1 MGLVQKKQKDSG
13 EQVTKD
19 EQVNPEQVQKVKKEK
34 VGKSKIT
41 GNGKKLLKLD
51 RSKLKLGWIKTDWV
65 KKQFKNRD
73 WKNLGG
79 ASFKQIR
86 KANPVKSVGVKLFL
100 IFFAG
105 IMIFVVSLG
114 LLSYSK
120 AKGTIEK
127 NASRANQETIDQTKQ
142 KMDIILE
149 RFVDTS
155 TQIFFDPEMQSL
167 LQKMSDKNL
176 TAYDTFV
183 NSSSINKQLS
193 NVAFTNKSMEA
204 IYLVPTDETKS
215 VMGTGNNS
223 SSMGG
228 IRQEAWYTEL
238 IESGGYLWLP
248 TEVKEDGSTPT
259 FKIARSMKNL
269 QGTTQSYVLVIE
281 LKLEVLEEQLKSLD
295 LGPGAVLQLIAP
307 DNKVVASSIS
317 DGTGQDTDL
326 AFVKELTE
334 PAGSTNTKYLVDGKS
349 TEMLAVYSTMDTSN
363 WKLVGMIPTSVL
375 VQDAKGILTLT
386 LWMALVDAGI
396 AVLIGVWMVRMFAR
410 PLGKL
415 KDLMQEGAKGN
426 LKVRTP
432 YSSQDEI
439 GQLST
444 AFNLMMEQITKLV
457 EQTNR
462 SAQEVLDTAS
472 ELSSASKKTAVSASE
487 IAVATE
493 EIAGGAGSLATEAER
508 GNELT
513 DNISRQM
520 QSVIATN
527 EQMGDSARHVEKSSQ
542 TGTQHLNQLMTKTQ
556 KTEEMIGALVNKVD
570 SLKESTSSVLKVL
583 EVLQN
588 ITKQT
593 NILSLN
599 ATIEAARAGAA
610 GRGFMVVADEVRQL
624 AAQSR
629 QSIEMVGE
637 ITDKIMTEMNET
649 VDALSEA
656 YPLFKEQMDAV
667 KDTNVIFASVQ
678 EQMGAFVE
686 RLGMVTGSIGELN
699 QSQATLS
706 EAMSNV
712 SAVAEE
718 SSATS
723 QEVASLSSEQQNI
736 SNQLVNLSGKL
747 ENVST
752 ELKETLSRFTV

>member
-1 MGLVQKKQKDSG
+1 MGGTTLT
-13 EQVTKD
+13 QV
-19 EQVNPEQVQKVKKEK
+19 
-34 VGKSKIT
+34 
-41 GNGKKLLKLD
+41 
-51 RSKLKLGWIKTDWV
+51 
-65 KKQFKNRD
+65 
-73 WKNLGG
+73 
-79 ASFKQIR
+79 R

-105 IMIFVVSLG
+105 IMIFVISLG

-120 AKGTIEK
+120 AKNTIEE
-127 NASRANQETIDQTKQ
+127 NASRANQETIDQTKE

-167 LQKMSDKNL
+167 LQNMSNKDL
-176 TAYDTFV
+176 TAYDMFI

-204 IYLVPTDETKS
+204 IYLVPTDENKS
-215 VMGTGNNS
+215 TMGTGS
-223 SSMGG
+223 SSASMGD
-228 IRQEAWYTEL
+228 IRSEAWYDE
-238 IESGGYLWLP
+238 IVQSGGYRWLP
-248 TEVKEDGSTPT
+248 TEIKEDGSAPT
-259 FKIARSMKNL
+259 FRIARSMKNL
-269 QGTTQSYVLVIE
+269 QGTNQSYVLVIE
-281 LKLEVLEEQLKSLD
+281 LKLEVLEEQLKSLN
-295 LGPGAVLQLIAP
+295 LGEGAVIQLIAP
-307 DNKVVASSIS
+307 DKKVVASTIA
-317 DGTGQDTDL
+317 DRTGKETEL
-326 AFVKELTE
+326 AFYGDLTE
-334 PAGSTNTKYLVDGKS
+334 QTGSTNAEYAVDGES
-349 TEMLAVYSTMDTSN
+349 TDMLVVYSTMETSD
-363 WKLVGMIPTSVL
+363 WKLIGMVPTSML
-375 VQDAKGILTLT
+375 VKDAKGILTLT
-386 LWMALVDAGI
+386 LWMALVDAAI
-396 AVLIGVWMVRMFAR
+396 AVLIGVWMVRMIAR
-410 PLGKL
+410 PLGRL

-432 YSSQDEI
+432 FTSKDEI
-439 GQLST
+439 GQLSA

-472 ELSSASKKTAVSASE
+472 ELSNASKKTAISASE

-493 EIAGGAGSLATEAER
+493 EIAGGASSLATEAER

-520 QSVIATN
+520 QSVVAAN
-527 EQMGDSARHVEKSSQ
+527 EEMGQSARHVEQSSE

-583 EVLQN
+583 DVLQN

-610 GRGFMVVADEVRQL
+610 GRGFMVVAGEVRQL
-624 AAQSR
+624 AEQSR
-629 QSIEMVGE
+629 QSIDMVGE
-637 ITDKIMTEMNET
+637 ITDKIMHEMNET
-649 VDALSEA
+649 VAALSNVN
-656 YPLFKEQMDAV
+656 PLFREQMDAV

-678 EQMGAFVE
+678 QQMGAFVE
-686 RLGMVTGSIGELN
+686 KLGMVTDSIGDLSK
-699 QSQATLS
+699 SQGTLS

-723 QEVASLSSEQQNI
+723 EEVASLSSEQQNI
-736 SNQLVNLSGKL
+736 SNQLVNLSDKL

-752 ELKETLSRFTV
+752 ELKNTLSRFTV

>member
-1 MGLVQKKQKDSG
+1 MVQKKDKDSG
-13 EQVTKD
+13 ERKTQ
-19 EQVNPEQVQKVKKEK
+19 PEQEKSSKTQKVKKEK
-34 VGKSKIT
+34 VFKTKKEGVNNKTFKFGFSKI
-41 GNGKKLLKLD
+41 KLNW
-51 RSKLKLGWIKTDWV
+51 SKMGGV
-65 KKQFKNRD
+65 KEQLKNRD
-73 WKNLGG
+73 WKGLG
-79 ASFKQIR
+79 SNTFRQIK

-100 IFFAG
+100 VFFAA
-105 IMIFVVSLG
+105 IMVVVISLG

-120 AKGTIEK
+120 AKNTIEA

-142 KMDIILE
+142 KLDIILE

-155 TQIFFDPEMQSL
+155 TQVFFDPEMQSL
-167 LQKMSDKNL
+167 LQKISDPNL
-176 TAYDTFV
+176 TAYDTFI

-193 NVAFTNKSMEA
+193 NIAFTNKSMEA
-204 IYLVPTDETKS
+204 IYLVPTDESKS
-215 VMGTGNNS
+215 VMGTGS
-223 SSMGG
+223 STSTMGG
-228 IRQEAWYTEL
+228 IRQETWYKEL
-238 IESGGYLWLP
+238 ISQAGYRWLP
-248 TEVKEDGSTPT
+248 TEVNNDGTTPT

-269 QGTTQSYVLVIE
+269 QGTTQSYVLIIE

-307 DNKVVASSIS
+307 DNRVVASSIP
-317 DGTGQDTDL
+317 DRTGKETDL
-326 AFVKELTE
+326 AFVKDIKEA
-334 PAGSTNTKYLVDGKS
+334 AGSTTTEYDVDGKS
-349 TEMLAVYSTMDTSN
+349 TNMLAVYSTLEISG
-363 WKLVGMIPTSVL
+363 WKLIGMIPTSML
-375 VQDAKGILTLT
+375 VKDAQGILTMT
-386 LWMALVDAGI
+386 LWMALAFAAL
-396 AVLIGVWMVRMFAR
+396 AVVIGVWMVRMIAR

-432 YSSQDEI
+432 FSSQDEI
-439 GQLST
+439 GQLSA
-444 AFNLMMEQITKLV
+444 AFNTMMEQITRLV

-462 SAQEVLDTAS
+462 SAQEVLDTAT
-472 ELSSASKKTAVSASE
+472 ELSNASKKTAVSASE

-520 QSVIATN
+520 ESVIAAN
-527 EQMGDSARHVEKSSQ
+527 EEMGDSARHVEKSSQ
-542 TGTQHLNQLMTKTQ
+542 TGTKHLNQLMTKTQ
-556 KTEEMIGALVNKVD
+556 KTEEMIGALVSKVD

-583 EVLQN
+583 DVMQN

-599 ATIEAARAGAA
+599 ATIEAARAGTA

-629 QSIEMVGE
+629 QSIDMVGE
-637 ITDKIMTEMNET
+637 ITDKIMAEMNET
-649 VDALSEA
+649 VQALSDA

-667 KDTNVIFASVQ
+667 KDTNVIFASV
-678 EQMGAFVE
+678 EKQMGTFVE
-686 RLGMVTGSIGELN
+686 RLGMVTGSIGELSK
-699 QSQATLS
+699 SQATLS

-723 QEVASLSSEQQNI
+723 EEVASLSSEQQNI
-736 SNQLVNLSGKL
+736 SNQLVSLSGKL
-747 ENVST
+747 ENVSS

>member
-13 EQVTKD
+13 EELTK
-19 EQVNPEQVQKVKKEK
+19 PEKVKPEKVQKVRKEK
-34 VGKSKIT
+34 GVRSKT
-41 GNGKKLLKLD
+41 GDAPSQKPFKLD
-51 RSKLKLGWIKTDWV
+51 GSKLKSGWNKTKTQL
-65 KKQFKNRD
+65 KKQN
-73 WKNLGG
+73 WKNVGG
-79 ASFKQIR
+79 TTFTQIK

-114 LLSYSK
+114 LLSYAK
-120 AKGTIEK
+120 AKDTIEK
-127 NASRANQETIDQTKQ
+127 NASRSNQETIEQTKQ

-176 TAYDTFV
+176 SAYDTFV

-193 NVAFTNKSMEA
+193 NIAFTNKSMEA

-215 VMGTGNNS
+215 IMGTGSNS
-223 SSMGG
+223 SAMGD
-228 IRQEAWYTEL
+228 IRKEAWYDEL
-238 IESGGYLWLP
+238 VQTGGYRWLP
-248 TEVKEDGSTPT
+248 TEAKADGSTPT
-259 FKIARSMKNL
+259 FRITRSMKNL
-269 QGTTQSYVLVIE
+269 QGTTQSYVLIIE
-281 LKLEVLEEQLKSLD
+281 LKLEVLEQQLKSLD
-295 LGPGAVLQLIAP
+295 LGEGSVLQLIAP
-307 DNKVVASSIS
+307 DNKVVASTIA
-317 DGTGQDTDL
+317 DRTGKDTDL
-326 AFVKELTE
+326 TFVKDLKEKS
-334 PAGSTNTKYLVDGKS
+334 GSTNTEYTVDGNS
-349 TEMLAVYSTMDTSN
+349 TNMLASYSTMDSSDWKLIGMVPTSN
-363 WKLVGMIPTSVL
+363 LVK
-375 VQDAKGILTLT
+375 DAKGILTLT
-386 LWMALVDAGI
+386 LWMALVDAAI
-396 AVLIGVWMVRMFAR
+396 AILIGIWMVRMIAR
-410 PLGKL
+410 PMGKL

-439 GQLST
+439 GQLSA

-472 ELSSASKKTAVSASE
+472 ELSNASKKTAVSASE

-493 EIAGGAGSLATEAER
+493 EIAGGASSLATEAER

-520 QSVIATN
+520 ESVVAAN

-583 EVLQN
+583 DVMQN

-599 ATIEAARAGAA
+599 ATIEAARAGTA
-610 GRGFMVVADEVRQL
+610 GRGFMVVANEVRQL
-624 AAQSR
+624 AEQSR
-629 QSIEMVGE
+629 QSIDMVGD

-649 VDALSEA
+649 VDQLSAA

-678 EQMGAFVE
+678 QQMGAFVE
-686 RLGMVTGSIGELN
+686 SLSMVTGSIGDLS
-699 QSQATLS
+699 QSQGTLS

-712 SAVAEE
+712 SAVAEQ

-736 SNQLVNLSGKL
+736 SNQLVNLSAKL

-752 ELKETLSRFTV
+752 ELKDTLSRFTV

>member
-1 MGLVQKKQKDSG
+1 MVQKKQKDSG
-13 EQVTKD
+13 E
-19 EQVNPEQVQKVKKEK
+19 KVKKPVKEK
-34 VGKSKIT
+34 KPREQKFKKLSFFKSKT
-41 GNGKKLLKLD
+41 EKPSNKKPFKLD
-51 RSKLKLGWIKTDWV
+51 W
-65 KKQFKNRD
+65 KKIQWNKM
-73 WKNLGG
+73 GG
-79 ASFKQIR
+79 TTLTQVR

-105 IMIFVVSLG
+105 IMIFVISLG

-120 AKGTIEK
+120 AKNTIEE
-127 NASRANQETIDQTKQ
+127 NASRANQETIDQTKE

-167 LQKMSDKNL
+167 LQNMSNKDL
-176 TAYDTFV
+176 TAYDMFI

-204 IYLVPTDETKS
+204 IYLVPTDDTKS
-215 VMGTGNNS
+215 TMGTGS
-223 SSMGG
+223 SSASMGD
-228 IRQEAWYTEL
+228 IRSEAWYDE
-238 IESGGYLWLP
+238 IVQSGGYRWLP
-248 TEVKEDGSTPT
+248 TEIKEDGSAPT
-259 FKIARSMKNL
+259 FRIARSMKNL
-269 QGTTQSYVLVIE
+269 QGTNQSYVLVIE
-281 LKLEVLEEQLKSLD
+281 LKLEVLEEQLKSLN
-295 LGPGAVLQLIAP
+295 LGEGAVIQLIAP
-307 DNKVVASSIS
+307 DKKVVASTIA
-317 DGTGQDTDL
+317 DRTGKETEL
-326 AFVKELTE
+326 AFYGELTE
-334 PAGSTNTKYLVDGKS
+334 QTGSTNAEYAVDGKS
-349 TEMLAVYSTMDTSN
+349 TDMLVVYSTMETSD
-363 WKLVGMIPTSVL
+363 WKLIGMVPTSML
-375 VQDAKGILTLT
+375 VKDAKGILTLT
-386 LWMALVDAGI
+386 LWMALVDAAI
-396 AVLIGVWMVRMFAR
+396 AVLIGVWMVRMIAR

-432 YSSQDEI
+432 FTSKDEI
-439 GQLST
+439 GQLSA

-472 ELSSASKKTAVSASE
+472 ELSNASKKTAISASE

-493 EIAGGAGSLATEAER
+493 EIAGGASSLATEAER

-520 QSVIATN
+520 QSVVAAN
-527 EQMGDSARHVEKSSQ
+527 EEMGQSARHVEQSSE

-583 EVLQN
+583 DVLQN

-610 GRGFMVVADEVRQL
+610 GRGFMVVAGEVRQL
-624 AAQSR
+624 AEQSR
-629 QSIEMVGE
+629 QSIDMVGE
-637 ITDKIMTEMNET
+637 ITDKIMHEMNET
-649 VDALSEA
+649 VAALSNVN
-656 YPLFKEQMDAV
+656 PLFREQMDAV

-686 RLGMVTGSIGELN
+686 KLGMVTDSIGDLSK
-699 QSQATLS
+699 SQGTLS

-723 QEVASLSSEQQNI
+723 EEVASLSSEQQNI
-736 SNQLVNLSGKL
+736 SNQLVNLSDKL

-752 ELKETLSRFTV
+752 ELKNTLSRFTV

>member
-1 MGLVQKKQKDSG
+1 MNSG
-13 EQVTKD
+13 
-19 EQVNPEQVQKVKKEK
+19 
-34 VGKSKIT
+34 
-41 GNGKKLLKLD
+41 
-51 RSKLKLGWIKTDWV
+51 KLKSGWNKTKNQLKNQNWKDVGGTTFTQIK
-65 KKQFKNRD
+65 
-73 WKNLGG
+73 
-79 ASFKQIR
+79 

-100 IFFAG
+100 VFFVG
-105 IMIFVVSLG
+105 IMFFVIGLG
-114 LLSYSK
+114 LLSYAK
-120 AKGTIEK
+120 AKDTIEK
-127 NASRANQETIDQTKQ
+127 NASRSNQETIEQTKQ

-176 TAYDTFV
+176 SAYDTFV

-193 NVAFTNKSMEA
+193 NIAFTNKSMEA
-204 IYLVPTDETKS
+204 IYLVPTDETRS
-215 VMGTGNNS
+215 TMGTGNSS
-223 SSMGG
+223 SSMGD
-228 IRQEAWYTEL
+228 IRNESWYDEL
-238 IESGGYLWLP
+238 VQAGGYRWLP
-248 TEVKEDGSTPT
+248 TEVKEDGSTST
-259 FKIARSMKNL
+259 FRIARSMKNL
-269 QGTTQSYVLVIE
+269 QGTTQSYVLIIE
-281 LKLEVLEEQLKSLD
+281 LKLEVLEQQLKSLD
-295 LGPGAVLQLIAP
+295 LGEGAVLQLIAP
-307 DNKVVASSIS
+307 DNKVVASTIA
-317 DGTGQDTDL
+317 DRTGKDTDL
-326 AFVKELTE
+326 AFIKELKE
-334 PAGSTNTKYLVDGKS
+334 KSGSTNTEYTVDGNS
-349 TEMLAVYSTMDTSN
+349 TNMLASYSTMDTSD
-363 WKLVGMIPTSVL
+363 WKLIGMVPTSIL
-375 VQDAKGILTLT
+375 VKDAKGILTLT
-386 LWMALVDAGI
+386 LWMALIDAVI
-396 AVLIGVWMVRMFAR
+396 AILIGIWMVRMIAR
-410 PLGKL
+410 PMGKL

-439 GQLST
+439 GQLSA

-493 EIAGGAGSLATEAER
+493 EIAGGASSLATEAER

-520 QSVIATN
+520 ESVVAAN

-583 EVLQN
+583 DVMQN

-599 ATIEAARAGAA
+599 ATIEAARAGTA
-610 GRGFMVVADEVRQL
+610 GRGFMVVANEVRQL
-624 AAQSR
+624 AEQSR
-629 QSIEMVGE
+629 QSIDMVGD

-649 VDALSEA
+649 VDQLSAA

-678 EQMGAFVE
+678 QQMGAFVE
-686 RLGMVTGSIGELN
+686 SLSMVTGSIGDLN
-699 QSQATLS
+699 QSQGTLS

-712 SAVAEE
+712 SAVAEQ

-736 SNQLVNLSGKL
+736 SNQLVNLSAKL

-752 ELKETLSRFTV
+752 ELKDTLSRFTV

>member
-13 EQVTKD
+13 E
-19 EQVNPEQVQKVKKEK
+19 KVKKTVKEK
-34 VGKSKIT
+34 KPKDQKF
-41 GNGKKLLKLD
+41 KKLSFLKGKTEKPSNKKPFKLD
-51 RSKLKLGWIKTDWV
+51 W
-65 KKQFKNRD
+65 KKIQWNKM
-73 WKNLGG
+73 GG
-79 ASFKQIR
+79 STLTQVR

-105 IMIFVVSLG
+105 IMIFVISLG

-120 AKGTIEK
+120 AKNTIEE
-127 NASRANQETIDQTKQ
+127 NASRANQETIDQTKE

-167 LQKMSDKNL
+167 LQNMSNANL
-176 TAYDTFV
+176 TAYDTFI

-215 VMGTGNNS
+215 TMGTGSSS
-223 SSMGG
+223 SSMGD
-228 IRQEAWYTEL
+228 IRSEAWYDEL
-238 IESGGYLWLP
+238 VQSGGYRWLP
-248 TEVKEDGSTPT
+248 TEIKEDGSAPT
-259 FKIARSMKNL
+259 FRIARSMKNL
-269 QGTTQSYVLVIE
+269 QGTNQSYVLVIE
-281 LKLEVLEEQLKSLD
+281 LKLEVLEEQLKSLN
-295 LGPGAVLQLIAP
+295 LGEGAVLQLIAP
-307 DNKVVASSIS
+307 DKKVVASTIP
-317 DGTGQDTDL
+317 DRTGKETEL
-326 AFVKELTE
+326 AFYGDLTE
-334 PAGSTNTKYLVDGKS
+334 QTGSTNAEYTVDGKS
-349 TEMLAVYSTMDTSN
+349 TDMLVVYSTMESSD
-363 WKLVGMIPTSVL
+363 WKLIGMVPTSML

-386 LWMALVDAGI
+386 LWMALIDAAI
-396 AVLIGVWMVRMFAR
+396 AVLIGVWMVRMIAR
-410 PLGKL
+410 PLGRL

-432 YSSQDEI
+432 FTSKDEI
-439 GQLST
+439 GQLSA

-472 ELSSASKKTAVSASE
+472 ELSNASKKTAVSASE

-493 EIAGGAGSLATEAER
+493 EIAGGASSLASEAER

-520 QSVIATN
+520 ESVVAAN
-527 EQMGDSARHVEKSSQ
+527 EQMGQSARHVERASE

-583 EVLQN
+583 DVLQN

-610 GRGFMVVADEVRQL
+610 GRGFMVVAGEVRQL
-624 AAQSR
+624 AEQSR
-629 QSIEMVGE
+629 QSIDMVGD
-637 ITDKIMTEMNET
+637 ITDKIMHEMNET
-649 VDALSEA
+649 VTALSNVN
-656 YPLFKEQMDAV
+656 PLFREQMDAV

-678 EQMGAFVE
+678 QQMGAFVE
-686 RLGMVTGSIGELN
+686 KLDMVTDSIGDLN
-699 QSQATLS
+699 KSQGTLS

-723 QEVASLSSEQQNI
+723 EEVASLSSEQQNI
-736 SNQLVNLSGKL
+736 SNQLVNLSDKL

-752 ELKETLSRFTV
+752 ELKNTLSRFTV

>member
-1 MGLVQKKQKDSG
+1 MGSG
-13 EQVTKD
+13 
-19 EQVNPEQVQKVKKEK
+19 
-34 VGKSKIT
+34 
-41 GNGKKLLKLD
+41 
-51 RSKLKLGWIKTDWV
+51 KLKSGWNKTKNQLKNQNWKDVGGTTFTQIK
-65 KKQFKNRD
+65 
-73 WKNLGG
+73 
-79 ASFKQIR
+79 

-100 IFFAG
+100 VFFVG
-105 IMIFVVSLG
+105 IMFFVIGLG
-114 LLSYSK
+114 LLSYAK
-120 AKGTIEK
+120 AKDTIEK
-127 NASRANQETIDQTKQ
+127 NASRSNQETIEQTKQ

-176 TAYDTFV
+176 SAYDTFV

-193 NVAFTNKSMEA
+193 NIAFTNKSMEA
-204 IYLVPTDETKS
+204 IYLVPTDETRS
-215 VMGTGNNS
+215 TMGTGNSS
-223 SSMGG
+223 SSMGD
-228 IRQEAWYTEL
+228 IRNESWYDEL
-238 IESGGYLWLP
+238 VQAGGYRWLP

-259 FKIARSMKNL
+259 FRIARSMKNL
-269 QGTTQSYVLVIE
+269 QGTTQSYVLIIE
-281 LKLEVLEEQLKSLD
+281 LKLEVLEQQLKSLD
-295 LGPGAVLQLIAP
+295 LGEGAVLQLIAP
-307 DNKVVASSIS
+307 DNKVVASTIA
-317 DGTGQDTDL
+317 DRTGKDTDL
-326 AFVKELTE
+326 AFIKDLKEKS
-334 PAGSTNTKYLVDGKS
+334 GSTNTEYTMDGNS
-349 TEMLAVYSTMDTSN
+349 TNMLASYSTMDTSD
-363 WKLVGMIPTSVL
+363 WKLIGMVPTSIL
-375 VQDAKGILTLT
+375 VKDAKGILTLT
-386 LWMALVDAGI
+386 LWMALIDAVI
-396 AVLIGVWMVRMFAR
+396 AILIGIWMVRMIAR
-410 PLGKL
+410 PMGKL

-439 GQLST
+439 GQLSA

-493 EIAGGAGSLATEAER
+493 EIAGGASSLATEAER

-520 QSVIATN
+520 ESVVAAN

-583 EVLQN
+583 DVMQN

-599 ATIEAARAGAA
+599 ATIEAARAGTA
-610 GRGFMVVADEVRQL
+610 GRGFMVVANEVRQL
-624 AAQSR
+624 AEQSR
-629 QSIEMVGE
+629 QSIDMVGD

-649 VDALSEA
+649 VDQLSAA

-678 EQMGAFVE
+678 QQMGAFVE
-686 RLGMVTGSIGELN
+686 SLSMVTGSIGDLN
-699 QSQATLS
+699 QSQGTLS

-712 SAVAEE
+712 SAVAEQ

-736 SNQLVNLSGKL
+736 SNQLVNLSAKL

-752 ELKETLSRFTV
+752 ELKDTLSRFTV

>member
-13 EQVTKD
+13 EELKI
-19 EQVNPEQVQKVKKEK
+19 PEKVKLEKVQKVKKEK
-34 VGKSKIT
+34 GVKSKT
-41 GNGKKLLKLD
+41 GDASGKKSFTLG
-51 RSKLKLGWIKTDWV
+51 SGKLKSGWNKTKNQLKNQNWKDVGGTTFTQIK
-65 KKQFKNRD
+65 
-73 WKNLGG
+73 
-79 ASFKQIR
+79 

-100 IFFAG
+100 VFFVG
-105 IMIFVVSLG
+105 IMFFVIGLG
-114 LLSYSK
+114 LLSYAK
-120 AKGTIEK
+120 AKDTIEK
-127 NASRANQETIDQTKQ
+127 NASRSNQETIEQTKQ

-176 TAYDTFV
+176 SAYDTFV

-193 NVAFTNKSMEA
+193 NIAFTNKSMEA
-204 IYLVPTDETKS
+204 IYLVPTDETRS
-215 VMGTGNNS
+215 TMGTGSSS
-223 SSMGG
+223 SSMGD
-228 IRQEAWYTEL
+228 IRNESWYDEL
-238 IESGGYLWLP
+238 VQAGGYRWLP
-248 TEVKEDGSTPT
+248 TEVKEDGSTST
-259 FKIARSMKNL
+259 FRIARSMKNL
-269 QGTTQSYVLVIE
+269 QGTTQSYVLIIE
-281 LKLEVLEEQLKSLD
+281 LKLEVLEQQLKSLD
-295 LGPGAVLQLIAP
+295 LGEGAVLQLIAP
-307 DNKVVASSIS
+307 DNKVVASTIA
-317 DGTGQDTDL
+317 DRTGKDTDL
-326 AFVKELTE
+326 AFIKELKE
-334 PAGSTNTKYLVDGKS
+334 KSGSTNTEYTVDGNS
-349 TEMLAVYSTMDTSN
+349 TNMLASYSTMDTSD
-363 WKLVGMIPTSVL
+363 WKLIGMVPTSIL
-375 VQDAKGILTLT
+375 VKDAKGILTLT
-386 LWMALVDAGI
+386 LWMALIDAVI
-396 AVLIGVWMVRMFAR
+396 AILIGIWMVRMIAR
-410 PLGKL
+410 PMGKL

-439 GQLST
+439 GQLSA

-493 EIAGGAGSLATEAER
+493 EIAGGASSLATEAER

-520 QSVIATN
+520 ESVVAAN

-542 TGTQHLNQLMTKTQ
+542 KGTQHLNQLMTKTQ

-583 EVLQN
+583 DVMQN

-599 ATIEAARAGAA
+599 ATIEAARAGTA
-610 GRGFMVVADEVRQL
+610 GRGFMVVANEVRQL
-624 AAQSR
+624 AEQSR
-629 QSIEMVGE
+629 QSIDMVGD

-649 VDALSEA
+649 VDQLSAA

-678 EQMGAFVE
+678 QQMGAFVE
-686 RLGMVTGSIGELN
+686 SLSMVTGSIGDLN
-699 QSQATLS
+699 QSQGTLS

-712 SAVAEE
+712 SAVAEQ

-736 SNQLVNLSGKL
+736 SNQLVNLSAKL

-752 ELKETLSRFTV
+752 ELKDTLSRFTV

>member
-13 EQVTKD
+13 EELTT
-19 EQVNPEQVQKVKKEK
+19 PEKVKPEKVQKVKKEK
-34 VGKSKIT
+34 GVKSKT
-41 GNGKKLLKLD
+41 GDASGKKSFTLG
-51 RSKLKLGWIKTDWV
+51 SGKLKSGWNKTKNQL
-65 KKQFKNRD
+65 KKQN
-73 WKNLGG
+73 WKNVGG
-79 ASFKQIR
+79 TTFTQIK

-100 IFFAG
+100 VFFVG
-105 IMIFVVSLG
+105 IMFFVIGLG
-114 LLSYSK
+114 LLSYAK
-120 AKGTIEK
+120 AKDTIEK
-127 NASRANQETIDQTKQ
+127 NASRSNQETIEQTKQ

-176 TAYDTFV
+176 SAYDTFV

-193 NVAFTNKSMEA
+193 NIAFTNKSMEA
-204 IYLVPTDETKS
+204 IYLVPTDETRS
-215 VMGTGNNS
+215 TMGTGNSS
-223 SSMGG
+223 SSMGD
-228 IRQEAWYTEL
+228 IRNESWYNEL
-238 IESGGYLWLP
+238 VQAGGYRWLP

-259 FKIARSMKNL
+259 FRIARSMKNL
-269 QGTTQSYVLVIE
+269 QGTTQSYVLIIE
-281 LKLEVLEEQLKSLD
+281 LKLEVLEQQLKSLD
-295 LGPGAVLQLIAP
+295 LGEGAVLQLIAP
-307 DNKVVASSIS
+307 DNKVVASTIA
-317 DGTGQDTDL
+317 DRTGKDTDL
-326 AFVKELTE
+326 AFIKELKE
-334 PAGSTNTKYLVDGKS
+334 KSGSTNTEYTVDGNS
-349 TEMLAVYSTMDTSN
+349 TNMLASYSTMDTSD
-363 WKLVGMIPTSVL
+363 WKLIGMVPTSIL
-375 VQDAKGILTLT
+375 VKDAKGILTLT
-386 LWMALVDAGI
+386 LWMALIDAVI
-396 AVLIGVWMVRMFAR
+396 AILIGIWMVRMIAR
-410 PLGKL
+410 PMGKL

-439 GQLST
+439 GQLSA

-493 EIAGGAGSLATEAER
+493 EIAGGASSLATEAER

-520 QSVIATN
+520 ESVVAAN

-583 EVLQN
+583 DVMQN

-599 ATIEAARAGAA
+599 ATIEAARAGTA
-610 GRGFMVVADEVRQL
+610 GRGFMVVANEVRQL
-624 AAQSR
+624 AEQSR
-629 QSIEMVGE
+629 QSIDMVGD

-649 VDALSEA
+649 VDQLSAA

-678 EQMGAFVE
+678 QQMGAFVE
-686 RLGMVTGSIGELN
+686 SLSMVTGSIGDLN
-699 QSQATLS
+699 QSQGTLS

-712 SAVAEE
+712 SAVAEQ

-736 SNQLVNLSGKL
+736 SNQLVNLSAKL

-752 ELKETLSRFTV
+752 ELKDTLSRFTV

>member
-13 EQVTKD
+13 EELTK
-19 EQVNPEQVQKVKKEK
+19 PEKVKPEKVQKVKKEK
-34 VGKSKIT
+34 GVKSNAGDAPGQKPF
-41 GNGKKLLKLD
+41 KLD
-51 RSKLKLGWIKTDWV
+51 GSKLKSGWNKTKTQL
-65 KKQFKNRD
+65 KKQN
-73 WKNLGG
+73 WKNVGG
-79 ASFKQIR
+79 TTFTQIK

-114 LLSYSK
+114 LLSYAK
-120 AKGTIEK
+120 AKDTIEK
-127 NASRANQETIDQTKQ
+127 NASRSNQETIEQTKQ

-176 TAYDTFV
+176 SAYDTFV

-193 NVAFTNKSMEA
+193 NIAFTNKSMEA

-215 VMGTGNNS
+215 IMGTGSNS
-223 SSMGG
+223 SAMGD
-228 IRQEAWYTEL
+228 IRKEAWYDEL
-238 IESGGYLWLP
+238 VQTGGYRWLP
-248 TEVKEDGSTPT
+248 TEAKPDGSTPT
-259 FKIARSMKNL
+259 FRITRSMKNL
-269 QGTTQSYVLVIE
+269 QGTTQSYVLIIE
-281 LKLEVLEEQLKSLD
+281 LKLEVLEQQLKSLD
-295 LGPGAVLQLIAP
+295 LGEGSVLQLIAP
-307 DNKVVASSIS
+307 DNKVVASTIA
-317 DGTGQDTDL
+317 DRTGKDTDL
-326 AFVKELTE
+326 TFVKDLKEKS
-334 PAGSTNTKYLVDGKS
+334 GSTNTEYTVDGNS
-349 TEMLAVYSTMDTSN
+349 TNMLASYSTMDSSDWKLIGMVPTSN
-363 WKLVGMIPTSVL
+363 LVK
-375 VQDAKGILTLT
+375 DAKGILTLT
-386 LWMALVDAGI
+386 LWMALVDAAI
-396 AVLIGVWMVRMFAR
+396 AILIGIWMVRMIAR
-410 PLGKL
+410 PMGKL

-439 GQLST
+439 GQLSA

-472 ELSSASKKTAVSASE
+472 ELSNASKKTAVSASE

-493 EIAGGAGSLATEAER
+493 EIAGGASSLATEAER

-520 QSVIATN
+520 ESVVAAN

-583 EVLQN
+583 DVMQN

-599 ATIEAARAGAA
+599 ATIEAARAGTA
-610 GRGFMVVADEVRQL
+610 GRGFMVVANEVRQL
-624 AAQSR
+624 AEQSR
-629 QSIEMVGE
+629 QSIDMVGD

-649 VDALSEA
+649 VDQLSAA

-678 EQMGAFVE
+678 QQMGAFVE
-686 RLGMVTGSIGELN
+686 SLSMVTGSIGDLN
-699 QSQATLS
+699 QSQGTLS

-712 SAVAEE
+712 SAVAEQ

-736 SNQLVNLSGKL
+736 SNQLVNLSAKL

-752 ELKETLSRFTV
+752 ELKDTLSRFTV

>member
-13 EQVTKD
+13 E
-19 EQVNPEQVQKVKKEK
+19 KVKKPVKEK
-34 VGKSKIT
+34 KPREQKFKKLSFFKSKT
-41 GNGKKLLKLD
+41 EKPSNKKPFKLD
-51 RSKLKLGWIKTDWV
+51 W
-65 KKQFKNRD
+65 KKIQWNKM
-73 WKNLGG
+73 GG
-79 ASFKQIR
+79 TTLTQVR

-105 IMIFVVSLG
+105 IMIFVISLG

-120 AKGTIEK
+120 AKNTIEE
-127 NASRANQETIDQTKQ
+127 NASRANQETIDQTKE

-167 LQKMSDKNL
+167 LQNMSNKDL
-176 TAYDTFV
+176 TAYDMFI

-204 IYLVPTDETKS
+204 IYLVPTDENKS
-215 VMGTGNNS
+215 TMGTGSSS
-223 SSMGG
+223 SSMGN
-228 IRQEAWYTEL
+228 IRSEAWYNE
-238 IESGGYLWLP
+238 IVQSGGYRWLP
-248 TEVKEDGSTPT
+248 TEIKEDGSAPT
-259 FKIARSMKNL
+259 FRIARSMKNL
-269 QGTTQSYVLVIE
+269 QGTNQSYVLVIE
-281 LKLEVLEEQLKSLD
+281 LKLEVLEEQLKSLN
-295 LGPGAVLQLIAP
+295 LGEGAVIQLIAP
-307 DNKVVASSIS
+307 DKKIVASTIA
-317 DGTGQDTDL
+317 DRTGKETEL
-326 AFVKELTE
+326 AFYGELTE
-334 PAGSTNTKYLVDGKS
+334 KTGSTNAAYAVDGKS
-349 TEMLAVYSTMDTSN
+349 TDMLVVYSTMETSD
-363 WKLVGMIPTSVL
+363 WKLIGMVPTSML
-375 VQDAKGILTLT
+375 VKDAKGILTLT
-386 LWMALVDAGI
+386 LWMALVDAAI
-396 AVLIGVWMVRMFAR
+396 AVLIGVWMVRMIAR

-432 YSSQDEI
+432 FTSKDEI
-439 GQLST
+439 GQLSA

-472 ELSSASKKTAVSASE
+472 ELSNASKKTAISASE

-493 EIAGGAGSLATEAER
+493 EIAGGASSLATEAER

-520 QSVIATN
+520 QSVVAAN
-527 EQMGDSARHVEKSSQ
+527 EEMGQSARHVEQSSE
-542 TGTQHLNQLMTKTQ
+542 TGTQHLNQLITKTQ

-583 EVLQN
+583 DVLQN

-610 GRGFMVVADEVRQL
+610 GRGFMVVAGEVRQL
-624 AAQSR
+624 AEQSR
-629 QSIEMVGE
+629 QSIDMVGE
-637 ITDKIMTEMNET
+637 ITDKIMHEMNET
-649 VDALSEA
+649 VAALSNVN
-656 YPLFKEQMDAV
+656 PLFREQMDAV

-686 RLGMVTGSIGELN
+686 KLGMVTDSIGDLSK
-699 QSQATLS
+699 SQGTLS

-723 QEVASLSSEQQNI
+723 EEVASLSSEQQNI
-736 SNQLVNLSGKL
+736 SNQLVNLSDKL

-752 ELKETLSRFTV
+752 ELKNTLSRFTV

>member
-1 MGLVQKKQKDSG
+1 MVQKKQKDSG
-13 EQVTKD
+13 E
-19 EQVNPEQVQKVKKEK
+19 KVEKPVKEK
-34 VGKSKIT
+34 KPREQKFKKLSFFKSKT
-41 GNGKKLLKLD
+41 EKPSNKKPFKLD
-51 RSKLKLGWIKTDWV
+51 W
-65 KKQFKNRD
+65 KKIQWNKM
-73 WKNLGG
+73 GG
-79 ASFKQIR
+79 TTLTQVR

-105 IMIFVVSLG
+105 IMIFVISLG

-120 AKGTIEK
+120 AKNTIEE
-127 NASRANQETIDQTKQ
+127 NASRANQETIDQTKE

-167 LQKMSDKNL
+167 LQNMSNKDL
-176 TAYDTFV
+176 TAYDMFI

-204 IYLVPTDETKS
+204 IYLVPTDENKS
-215 VMGTGNNS
+215 TMGTGSSS
-223 SSMGG
+223 SSMGN
-228 IRQEAWYTEL
+228 IRSEAWYNE
-238 IESGGYLWLP
+238 IVQSGGYRWLP
-248 TEVKEDGSTPT
+248 TEIKEDGSAPT
-259 FKIARSMKNL
+259 FRIARSMKNL
-269 QGTTQSYVLVIE
+269 QGTNQSYVLVIE
-281 LKLEVLEEQLKSLD
+281 LKLEVLEEQLKSLN
-295 LGPGAVLQLIAP
+295 LGEGAVIQLIAP
-307 DNKVVASSIS
+307 DKKIVASTIA
-317 DGTGQDTDL
+317 DRTGKETEL
-326 AFVKELTE
+326 AFYGELTE
-334 PAGSTNTKYLVDGKS
+334 KTGSTNAAYAVDGKS
-349 TEMLAVYSTMDTSN
+349 TDMLVVYSTMETSD
-363 WKLVGMIPTSVL
+363 WKLIGMVPTSML
-375 VQDAKGILTLT
+375 VKDAKGILTLT
-386 LWMALVDAGI
+386 LWMALVDAAI
-396 AVLIGVWMVRMFAR
+396 AVLIGVWMVRMIAR

-432 YSSQDEI
+432 FTSKDEI
-439 GQLST
+439 GQLSA

-472 ELSSASKKTAVSASE
+472 ELSNASKKTAISASE

-493 EIAGGAGSLATEAER
+493 EIAGGASSLATEAER

-520 QSVIATN
+520 QSVVAAN
-527 EQMGDSARHVEKSSQ
+527 EEMGQSARHVEQSSE
-542 TGTQHLNQLMTKTQ
+542 TGTQHLNQLITKTQ

-583 EVLQN
+583 DVLQN

-610 GRGFMVVADEVRQL
+610 GRGFMVVAGEVRQL
-624 AAQSR
+624 AEQSR
-629 QSIEMVGE
+629 QSIDMVGE
-637 ITDKIMTEMNET
+637 ITDKIMHEMNET
-649 VDALSEA
+649 VAALSNVN
-656 YPLFKEQMDAV
+656 PLFREQMDAV

-686 RLGMVTGSIGELN
+686 KLGMVTDSIGDLSK
-699 QSQATLS
+699 SQGTLS

-723 QEVASLSSEQQNI
+723 EEVASLSSEQQNI
-736 SNQLVNLSGKL
+736 SNQLVNLSDKL

-752 ELKETLSRFTV
+752 ELKNTLSRFTV

>member
-1 MGLVQKKQKDSG
+1 M
-13 EQVTKD
+13 
-19 EQVNPEQVQKVKKEK
+19 KEK
-34 VGKSKIT
+34 KPREQKFQKLSFFKSKT
-41 GNGKKLLKLD
+41 EKPSNKKPFKLD
-51 RSKLKLGWIKTDWV
+51 W
-65 KKQFKNRD
+65 KKIQWNKM
-73 WKNLGG
+73 GG
-79 ASFKQIR
+79 TTLTQIR

-105 IMIFVVSLG
+105 IMIFVISLG

-120 AKGTIEK
+120 AKNTIEE
-127 NASRANQETIDQTKQ
+127 NASRANQETIDQTKE

-167 LQKMSDKNL
+167 LQNMSNKDL
-176 TAYDTFV
+176 TAYDMFI

-204 IYLVPTDETKS
+204 IYLVPTDENKS
-215 VMGTGNNS
+215 TMGTGS
-223 SSMGG
+223 SSASMGN
-228 IRQEAWYTEL
+228 IRSEAWYNE
-238 IESGGYLWLP
+238 IVQSGGYRWLP
-248 TEVKEDGSTPT
+248 TEIKEDGSAPT
-259 FKIARSMKNL
+259 FRIARSMKNL
-269 QGTTQSYVLVIE
+269 QGTNQSYVLVIE
-281 LKLEVLEEQLKSLD
+281 LKLEVLEEQLKSLN
-295 LGPGAVLQLIAP
+295 LGEGAVIQLIAP
-307 DNKVVASSIS
+307 DKKVVASTIA
-317 DGTGQDTDL
+317 DRTGKETEL
-326 AFVKELTE
+326 AFYGELTE
-334 PAGSTNTKYLVDGKS
+334 QTGSTNAEYAVDGKS
-349 TEMLAVYSTMDTSN
+349 TDMLVVYSTMETSD
-363 WKLVGMIPTSVL
+363 WKLIGMVPTSML
-375 VQDAKGILTLT
+375 VKDAKGILTLT
-386 LWMALVDAGI
+386 LWMALVDAAI
-396 AVLIGVWMVRMFAR
+396 AVLIGVWMVRMIAR
-410 PLGKL
+410 PLGRL

-432 YSSQDEI
+432 FTSKDEI
-439 GQLST
+439 GQLSA

-472 ELSSASKKTAVSASE
+472 ELSNASKKTAISASE

-493 EIAGGAGSLATEAER
+493 EIAGGASSLATEAER

-520 QSVIATN
+520 QSVVAAN
-527 EQMGDSARHVEKSSQ
+527 EEMGQSARHVEQSSE

-583 EVLQN
+583 DVLQN

-610 GRGFMVVADEVRQL
+610 GRGFMVVAGEVRQL
-624 AAQSR
+624 AEQSR
-629 QSIEMVGE
+629 QSIDMVGE
-637 ITDKIMTEMNET
+637 ITDKIMHEMNET
-649 VDALSEA
+649 VTALSNVN
-656 YPLFKEQMDAV
+656 PLFREQMDAV

-686 RLGMVTGSIGELN
+686 KLGMVTDSIGDLSK
-699 QSQATLS
+699 SQGTLS

-723 QEVASLSSEQQNI
+723 EEVASLSSEQQNI
-736 SNQLVNLSGKL
+736 SNQLVNLSDKL

-752 ELKETLSRFTV
+752 ELKNTLSRFTV

>member
-1 MGLVQKKQKDSG
+1 MELVQKKQKDSG
-13 EQVTKD
+13 E
-19 EQVNPEQVQKVKKEK
+19 KVKKPVKEK
-34 VGKSKIT
+34 KPREQKFKKLSFFKSKT
-41 GNGKKLLKLD
+41 EKPSNKKPFKLD
-51 RSKLKLGWIKTDWV
+51 W
-65 KKQFKNRD
+65 KKIQWNKM
-73 WKNLGG
+73 GG
-79 ASFKQIR
+79 TTLTQVR

-105 IMIFVVSLG
+105 IMIFVISLG

-120 AKGTIEK
+120 AKNTIEE
-127 NASRANQETIDQTKQ
+127 NASRANQETIDQTKE

-167 LQKMSDKNL
+167 LQNMSNKDL
-176 TAYDTFV
+176 TAYDMFI

-204 IYLVPTDETKS
+204 IYLVPTDDTKS
-215 VMGTGNNS
+215 TMGTGS
-223 SSMGG
+223 SSASMGD
-228 IRQEAWYTEL
+228 IRSEAWYNE
-238 IESGGYLWLP
+238 IVQSGGYRWLP
-248 TEVKEDGSTPT
+248 TEIKEDGSAPT
-259 FKIARSMKNL
+259 FRIARSMKNL
-269 QGTTQSYVLVIE
+269 QGTNQSYVLVIE
-281 LKLEVLEEQLKSLD
+281 LKLEVLEEQLKSLN
-295 LGPGAVLQLIAP
+295 LGEGAVIQLIAP
-307 DNKVVASSIS
+307 DKKVVASTIA
-317 DGTGQDTDL
+317 DRTGKETEL
-326 AFVKELTE
+326 AFYGELTE
-334 PAGSTNTKYLVDGKS
+334 KTGSTNAAYAVDGKS
-349 TEMLAVYSTMDTSN
+349 TDMLVVYSTMETSD
-363 WKLVGMIPTSVL
+363 WKLIGMVPTSML
-375 VQDAKGILTLT
+375 VKDAKGILTLT
-386 LWMALVDAGI
+386 LWMALVDAAI
-396 AVLIGVWMVRMFAR
+396 AVLIGVWMVRMIAR

-432 YSSQDEI
+432 FTSKDEI
-439 GQLST
+439 GQLSA

-472 ELSSASKKTAVSASE
+472 ELSNASKKTAISASE

-493 EIAGGAGSLATEAER
+493 EIAGGASSLATEAER

-520 QSVIATN
+520 QSVVAAN
-527 EQMGDSARHVEKSSQ
+527 EEMGQSARHVEQSSE

-583 EVLQN
+583 DVLQN

-610 GRGFMVVADEVRQL
+610 GRGFMVVAGEVRQL
-624 AAQSR
+624 AEQSR
-629 QSIEMVGE
+629 QSIDMVGE
-637 ITDKIMTEMNET
+637 ITDKIMHEMNET
-649 VDALSEA
+649 VAALSNVN
-656 YPLFKEQMDAV
+656 PLFREQMDAV

-686 RLGMVTGSIGELN
+686 KLGMVTDSIGDLSK
-699 QSQATLS
+699 SQGTLS

-723 QEVASLSSEQQNI
+723 EEVASLSSEQQNI
-736 SNQLVNLSGKL
+736 SNQLVNLSDKL

-752 ELKETLSRFTV
+752 ELKNTLSRFTV

>member
-1 MGLVQKKQKDSG
+1 MGGTTLT
-13 EQVTKD
+13 QV
-19 EQVNPEQVQKVKKEK
+19 
-34 VGKSKIT
+34 
-41 GNGKKLLKLD
+41 
-51 RSKLKLGWIKTDWV
+51 
-65 KKQFKNRD
+65 
-73 WKNLGG
+73 
-79 ASFKQIR
+79 R

-105 IMIFVVSLG
+105 IMIFVISLG

-120 AKGTIEK
+120 AKNTIEE
-127 NASRANQETIDQTKQ
+127 NASRANQETIDQTKE

-167 LQKMSDKNL
+167 LQNMSNKDL
-176 TAYDTFV
+176 TAYDMFI

-204 IYLVPTDETKS
+204 IYLVPTDENKS
-215 VMGTGNNS
+215 TMGTGSSS
-223 SSMGG
+223 SSMGN
-228 IRQEAWYTEL
+228 IRSEAWYNE
-238 IESGGYLWLP
+238 IVQSGGYRWLP
-248 TEVKEDGSTPT
+248 TEIKEDGSAPT
-259 FKIARSMKNL
+259 FRIARSMKNL
-269 QGTTQSYVLVIE
+269 QGTNQSYVLVIE
-281 LKLEVLEEQLKSLD
+281 LKLEVLEEQLKSLN
-295 LGPGAVLQLIAP
+295 LGEGAVIQLIAP
-307 DNKVVASSIS
+307 DKKVVASTIA
-317 DGTGQDTDL
+317 DRTGKETEL
-326 AFVKELTE
+326 AFYGDLTE
-334 PAGSTNTKYLVDGKS
+334 KTGSTNAEYAVDGKS
-349 TEMLAVYSTMDTSN
+349 TDMLVVYSTMETSD
-363 WKLVGMIPTSVL
+363 WKLIGMVPTSML
-375 VQDAKGILTLT
+375 VKDAKGILTLT
-386 LWMALVDAGI
+386 LWMALVDAAI
-396 AVLIGVWMVRMFAR
+396 AVLIGVWMVRMIAR
-410 PLGKL
+410 PLGRL

-432 YSSQDEI
+432 FTSKDEI
-439 GQLST
+439 GQLSA

-472 ELSSASKKTAVSASE
+472 ELSNASKKTAISASE

-493 EIAGGAGSLATEAER
+493 EIAGGASSLATEAER

-520 QSVIATN
+520 QSVVAAN
-527 EQMGDSARHVEKSSQ
+527 EEMGQSARHVEQSSE

-583 EVLQN
+583 DVLQN

-610 GRGFMVVADEVRQL
+610 GRGFMVVAGEVRQL
-624 AAQSR
+624 AEQSR
-629 QSIEMVGE
+629 QSIDMVGE
-637 ITDKIMTEMNET
+637 ITDKIMHEMNET
-649 VDALSEA
+649 VAALSNVN
-656 YPLFKEQMDAV
+656 PLFREQMDAV

-686 RLGMVTGSIGELN
+686 KLGMVTDSIGDLSK
-699 QSQATLS
+699 SQGTLS

-723 QEVASLSSEQQNI
+723 EEVASLSSEQQNI
-736 SNQLVNLSGKL
+736 SNQLVNLSDKL

-752 ELKETLSRFTV
+752 ELKNTLSRFTV

>member
-1 MGLVQKKQKDSG
+1 MGGTTL
-13 EQVTKD
+13 T
-19 EQVNPEQVQKVKKEK
+19 
-34 VGKSKIT
+34 
-41 GNGKKLLKLD
+41 
-51 RSKLKLGWIKTDWV
+51 
-65 KKQFKNRD
+65 
-73 WKNLGG
+73 
-79 ASFKQIR
+79 QIR

-105 IMIFVVSLG
+105 IMIFVISLG

-120 AKGTIEK
+120 AKNTIEE
-127 NASRANQETIDQTKQ
+127 NASRANQETIDQTKE

-167 LQKMSDKNL
+167 LQNMSNKDL
-176 TAYDTFV
+176 TAYDMFI

-204 IYLVPTDETKS
+204 IYLVPTDDSKS
-215 VMGTGNNS
+215 TMGTGS
-223 SSMGG
+223 SSASMGD
-228 IRQEAWYTEL
+228 IRSEAWYNE
-238 IESGGYLWLP
+238 IVQSGGYRWLP
-248 TEVKEDGSTPT
+248 TEIKEDGSAPT
-259 FKIARSMKNL
+259 FRIARSMKNL
-269 QGTTQSYVLVIE
+269 QGTNQSYVLVIE
-281 LKLEVLEEQLKSLD
+281 LKLEVLEEQLKSLN
-295 LGPGAVLQLIAP
+295 LGEGAVIQLIAP
-307 DNKVVASSIS
+307 DKKVVASTIA
-317 DGTGQDTDL
+317 DRTGKETEL
-326 AFVKELTE
+326 AFYGELTE
-334 PAGSTNTKYLVDGKS
+334 QTGSTNAEYAVDGKS
-349 TEMLAVYSTMDTSN
+349 TDMLVVYSTMETSD
-363 WKLVGMIPTSVL
+363 WKLIGMVPTSML
-375 VQDAKGILTLT
+375 VKDAKGILTLT
-386 LWMALVDAGI
+386 LWMALVDAAI
-396 AVLIGVWMVRMFAR
+396 AVLIGVWMVRMIAR

-432 YSSQDEI
+432 FTSKDEI
-439 GQLST
+439 GQLSA

-472 ELSSASKKTAVSASE
+472 ELSNASKKTAISASE

-493 EIAGGAGSLATEAER
+493 EIAGGASSLATEAER

-520 QSVIATN
+520 QSVVAAN
-527 EQMGDSARHVEKSSQ
+527 EEMGQSARHVEQSSE

-583 EVLQN
+583 DVLQN

-610 GRGFMVVADEVRQL
+610 GRGFMVVAGEVRQL
-624 AAQSR
+624 AEQSR
-629 QSIEMVGE
+629 QSIDMVGE
-637 ITDKIMTEMNET
+637 ITDKIMHEMNET
-649 VDALSEA
+649 VAALSNVN
-656 YPLFKEQMDAV
+656 PLFREQMDAV

-686 RLGMVTGSIGELN
+686 KLGMVTDSIGDLSK
-699 QSQATLS
+699 SQGTLS

-723 QEVASLSSEQQNI
+723 EEVASLSSEQQNI
-736 SNQLVNLSGKL
+736 SNQLVNLSDKL

-752 ELKETLSRFTV
+752 ELKNTLSRFTV

>member
-1 MGLVQKKQKDSG
+1 LVQKKQKDSG
-13 EQVTKD
+13 E
-19 EQVNPEQVQKVKKEK
+19 KVKKPVKEK
-34 VGKSKIT
+34 KPKEQKF
-41 GNGKKLLKLD
+41 KKLSFLKGKTEKPSNKKPFKLD
-51 RSKLKLGWIKTDWV
+51 W
-65 KKQFKNRD
+65 KKIQWNKM
-73 WKNLGG
+73 GG
-79 ASFKQIR
+79 TTLTQIR

-105 IMIFVVSLG
+105 IMIFVISLG

-120 AKGTIEK
+120 AKNTIEE
-127 NASRANQETIDQTKQ
+127 NASRANQETIDQTKE

-167 LQKMSDKNL
+167 LQNMSNADL
-176 TAYDTFV
+176 TAYDTFI

-215 VMGTGNNS
+215 TMGTGSSS
-223 SSMGG
+223 SSMGN
-228 IRQEAWYTEL
+228 IRSEAWYDEL
-238 IESGGYLWLP
+238 VQSGGYRWLP
-248 TEVKEDGSTPT
+248 TEVKEDGSAPT
-259 FKIARSMKNL
+259 FRIARSMKNL
-269 QGTTQSYVLVIE
+269 QGTNQSYVLVIE
-281 LKLEVLEEQLKSLD
+281 LKLEVLEEQLKSLN
-295 LGPGAVLQLIAP
+295 LGDGAVIQLIAP
-307 DNKVVASSIS
+307 DKKVVASTIP
-317 DGTGQDTDL
+317 DRTGKETEL
-326 AFVKELTE
+326 AFYGELTE
-334 PAGSTNTKYLVDGKS
+334 QTGSTNAEYAVDGES
-349 TEMLAVYSTMDTSN
+349 TDMLVVYSTMETSD
-363 WKLVGMIPTSVL
+363 WKLIGMVPTSML
-375 VQDAKGILTLT
+375 VKDAKGILTLT
-386 LWMALVDAGI
+386 LWMALVDAAI
-396 AVLIGVWMVRMFAR
+396 AVLIGVWMVRMIAR
-410 PLGKL
+410 PLGRL

-432 YSSQDEI
+432 FTSKDEI
-439 GQLST
+439 GQLSA

-472 ELSSASKKTAVSASE
+472 ELSNASKKTAISASE

-493 EIAGGAGSLATEAER
+493 EIAGGASSLATEAER

-520 QSVIATN
+520 QSVVAAN
-527 EQMGDSARHVEKSSQ
+527 EEMGQSARHVEQSSE
-542 TGTQHLNQLMTKTQ
+542 TGTKHLNQLMTKTQ

-583 EVLQN
+583 DVLQN

-610 GRGFMVVADEVRQL
+610 GRGFMVVAGEVRQL
-624 AAQSR
+624 AEQSR
-629 QSIEMVGE
+629 QSIDMVGD
-637 ITDKIMTEMNET
+637 ITDKIMHEMNET
-649 VDALSEA
+649 VDALSNVN
-656 YPLFKEQMDAV
+656 PLFREQMDAV

-678 EQMGAFVE
+678 QQMGAFVE
-686 RLGMVTGSIGELN
+686 KLDMVTDSIGDLN
-699 QSQATLS
+699 KSQVTLS

-723 QEVASLSSEQQNI
+723 EEVASLSSEQQNI
-736 SNQLVNLSGKL
+736 SNQLVNLSDKL

-752 ELKETLSRFTV
+752 ELKNTLSRFTV

>member
-1 MGLVQKKQKDSG
+1 MVQKKQKDSG
-13 EQVTKD
+13 E
-19 EQVNPEQVQKVKKEK
+19 KVKKPVKEK
-34 VGKSKIT
+34 KPREQKFKKLSFFKSKT
-41 GNGKKLLKLD
+41 EKPSNKKPFKLD
-51 RSKLKLGWIKTDWV
+51 W
-65 KKQFKNRD
+65 KKIQWNKM
-73 WKNLGG
+73 GG
-79 ASFKQIR
+79 TTLTQVR

-105 IMIFVVSLG
+105 IMIFVISLG

-120 AKGTIEK
+120 AKNTIEE
-127 NASRANQETIDQTKQ
+127 NASRANQETIDQTKE

-167 LQKMSDKNL
+167 LQNMSNKDL
-176 TAYDTFV
+176 TAYDMFI

-204 IYLVPTDETKS
+204 IYLVPTDDTKS
-215 VMGTGNNS
+215 TMGTGS
-223 SSMGG
+223 SSASMGD
-228 IRQEAWYTEL
+228 IRSEAWYDE
-238 IESGGYLWLP
+238 IVQSGGYRWLP
-248 TEVKEDGSTPT
+248 TEVKEDGSAPT
-259 FKIARSMKNL
+259 FRIARSMKNL
-269 QGTTQSYVLVIE
+269 QGTNQSYVLVIE
-281 LKLEVLEEQLKSLD
+281 LKLEVLEEQLKSLN
-295 LGPGAVLQLIAP
+295 LGEGAVIQLIAP
-307 DNKVVASSIS
+307 DKKVVASTIA
-317 DGTGQDTDL
+317 DRTGKETEL
-326 AFVKELTE
+326 AFYGELTE
-334 PAGSTNTKYLVDGKS
+334 QTGSTNAAYAVDGKS
-349 TEMLAVYSTMDTSN
+349 TDMLVVYSTMETSD
-363 WKLVGMIPTSVL
+363 WKLIGMVPTSML
-375 VQDAKGILTLT
+375 VKDAKGILTLT
-386 LWMALVDAGI
+386 LWMALVDAAI
-396 AVLIGVWMVRMFAR
+396 AVLIGVWMVRMIAR

-432 YSSQDEI
+432 FTSKDEI
-439 GQLST
+439 GQLSA

-472 ELSSASKKTAVSASE
+472 ELSNASKKTAISASE

-493 EIAGGAGSLATEAER
+493 EIAGGASSLATEAER

-520 QSVIATN
+520 QSVVAAN
-527 EQMGDSARHVEKSSQ
+527 EEMGQSARHVEQSSE

-583 EVLQN
+583 DVLQN

-610 GRGFMVVADEVRQL
+610 GRGFMVVAGEVRQL
-624 AAQSR
+624 AEQSR
-629 QSIEMVGE
+629 QSIDMVGE
-637 ITDKIMTEMNET
+637 ITDKIMHEMNET
-649 VDALSEA
+649 VAALSNVN
-656 YPLFKEQMDAV
+656 PLFREQMDAV

-686 RLGMVTGSIGELN
+686 KLGMVTDSIGDLSK
-699 QSQATLS
+699 SQGTLS

-723 QEVASLSSEQQNI
+723 EEVASLSSEQQNI
-736 SNQLVNLSGKL
+736 SNQLVNLSDKL

-752 ELKETLSRFTV
+752 ELKNTLSRFTV

>member
-1 MGLVQKKQKDSG
+1 MGLVQKKQMDSG
-13 EQVTKD
+13 EELTK
-19 EQVNPEQVQKVKKEK
+19 PEKVKPEKVQKVKKEK
-34 VGKSKIT
+34 VVKSKT
-41 GNGKKLLKLD
+41 GDTPGQKPFKLD
-51 RSKLKLGWIKTDWV
+51 GSKLKSGWNKTKTQL
-65 KKQFKNRD
+65 KKQN
-73 WKNLGG
+73 WKNVGG
-79 ASFKQIR
+79 TTFTQIK

-114 LLSYSK
+114 LLSYAK
-120 AKGTIEK
+120 AKDTIEK
-127 NASRANQETIDQTKQ
+127 NASRSNQETIEQTKQ

-176 TAYDTFV
+176 SAYDTFV

-193 NVAFTNKSMEA
+193 NIAFTNKSMEA

-215 VMGTGNNS
+215 TMGTGSNS
-223 SSMGG
+223 SAMGD
-228 IRQEAWYTEL
+228 IRKEAWYDEL
-238 IESGGYLWLP
+238 VQAGGYRWLP
-248 TEVKEDGSTPT
+248 TEAKEDGSTPT
-259 FKIARSMKNL
+259 FRIARSMKNL
-269 QGTTQSYVLVIE
+269 QGTTQSYVLIIE
-281 LKLEVLEEQLKSLD
+281 LKLEVLEQQLKSLD
-295 LGPGAVLQLIAP
+295 LGEGSVLQLIAP
-307 DNKVVASSIS
+307 DNKVVASTIA
-317 DGTGQDTDL
+317 DRTGKDTDL
-326 AFVKELTE
+326 TFVKELKE
-334 PAGSTNTKYLVDGKS
+334 KSGSTNTEYTVDGNS
-349 TEMLAVYSTMDTSN
+349 TNMLASYSTMDSSD
-363 WKLVGMIPTSVL
+363 WKLIGMVPTSIL
-375 VQDAKGILTLT
+375 VKDAKGILTLT
-386 LWMALVDAGI
+386 LWMALVDAAI
-396 AVLIGVWMVRMFAR
+396 AILIGIWMVRMIAR
-410 PLGKL
+410 PMGKL

-439 GQLST
+439 GQLSA

-472 ELSSASKKTAVSASE
+472 ELSNASKKTAVSASE

-493 EIAGGAGSLATEAER
+493 EIAGGASSLATEAER

-520 QSVIATN
+520 ESVVAAN

-583 EVLQN
+583 DVMQN

-599 ATIEAARAGAA
+599 ATIEAARAGTA
-610 GRGFMVVADEVRQL
+610 GRGFMVVANEVRQL
-624 AAQSR
+624 AEQSR
-629 QSIEMVGE
+629 QSIDMVGD

-649 VDALSEA
+649 VDQLSAA

-678 EQMGAFVE
+678 QQMGAFVE
-686 RLGMVTGSIGELN
+686 SLSMVTGSIGDLN
-699 QSQATLS
+699 QSQGTLS

-712 SAVAEE
+712 SAVAEQ

-736 SNQLVNLSGKL
+736 SNQLVNLSAKL

-752 ELKETLSRFTV
+752 ELKDTLSRFTV

>member
-1 MGLVQKKQKDSG
+1 MGMVQKKDKDIGVSKT
-13 EQVTKD
+13 Q
-19 EQVNPEQVQKVKKEK
+19 PEQEKSSKTQKVKKEK
-34 VGKSKIT
+34 AFKTKKEGVNNKTFKFSFSKI
-41 GNGKKLLKLD
+41 KLNW
-51 RSKLKLGWIKTDWV
+51 SKMGGV
-65 KKQFKNRD
+65 KEQLKNRD
-73 WKNLGG
+73 WKALGG
-79 ASFKQIR
+79 NTFRQIK

-100 IFFAG
+100 VFFTA
-105 IMIFVVSLG
+105 IMVVVISLG
-114 LLSYSK
+114 LMSYSK
-120 AKGTIEK
+120 AKNTIEA
-127 NASRANQETIDQTKQ
+127 NASRANQETMDQTKQ
-142 KMDIILE
+142 KLDIILE

-167 LQKMSDKNL
+167 LQKMSAPNQA
-176 TAYDTFV
+176 AYDTYI

-193 NVAFTNKSMEA
+193 NIAFTNKSMEA
-204 IYLVPTDETKS
+204 IYLVPTDESKS
-215 VMGTGNNS
+215 VMGTGSNTS
-223 SSMGG
+223 TLGG
-228 IRQEAWYTEL
+228 IRQEDWYKQL
-238 IESGGYLWLP
+238 ISQGGYRWLP
-248 TEVKEDGSTPT
+248 TDLKEDGTAPT

-269 QGTTQSYVLVIE
+269 QGTSQSYVLIIE
-281 LKLEVLEEQLKSLD
+281 LKLEVLEDQLKSLD
-295 LGPGAVLQLIAP
+295 LGEGSALQLIAP
-307 DNKVVASSIS
+307 DNRVVASSIP
-317 DGTGQDTDL
+317 DRTGKETEL
-326 AFVKELTE
+326 AFVKDLKEA
-334 PAGSTNTKYLVDGKS
+334 AGSTTTEYDVDGKS
-349 TEMLAVYSTMDTSN
+349 TNMLVVYSTLESSG
-363 WKLVGMIPTSVL
+363 WKLIGMIPTSML
-375 VQDAKGILTLT
+375 VKDAEGILTMT
-386 LWMALVDAGI
+386 LWMALAFAAL
-396 AVLIGVWMVRMFAR
+396 AVVIGVWMVRMIAR

-432 YSSQDEI
+432 FSSQDEI
-439 GQLST
+439 GQLSA
-444 AFNLMMEQITKLV
+444 AFNTMMEQITKLV

-462 SAQEVLDTAS
+462 SAQEVLDTAT
-472 ELSSASKKTAVSASE
+472 ELSNASKKTAVSASE

-520 QSVIATN
+520 ESVIAAN
-527 EQMGDSARHVEKSSQ
+527 EEMGDSARHVEKSSQ

-556 KTEEMIGALVNKVD
+556 KTEEMIGALVSKVD

-583 EVLQN
+583 DVMQN

-599 ATIEAARAGAA
+599 ATIEAARAGTA

-629 QSIEMVGE
+629 QSIDMVGE
-637 ITDKIMTEMNET
+637 ITDKIMAEMNET
-649 VDALSEA
+649 VQALSDA

-667 KDTNVIFASVQ
+667 KDTNVIFASV
-678 EQMGAFVE
+678 EKQMGTFVE
-686 RLGMVTGSIGELN
+686 RLGMVTGSIGELSK
-699 QSQATLS
+699 SQATLS

-723 QEVASLSSEQQNI
+723 EEVASLSSEQQNI
-736 SNQLVNLSGKL
+736 SNQLVSLSGKL
-747 ENVST
+747 ENVSS

>member
-1 MGLVQKKQKDSG
+1 MGGTTLT
-13 EQVTKD
+13 QV
-19 EQVNPEQVQKVKKEK
+19 
-34 VGKSKIT
+34 
-41 GNGKKLLKLD
+41 
-51 RSKLKLGWIKTDWV
+51 
-65 KKQFKNRD
+65 
-73 WKNLGG
+73 
-79 ASFKQIR
+79 R

-105 IMIFVVSLG
+105 IMIFVISLG

-120 AKGTIEK
+120 AKNTIEE
-127 NASRANQETIDQTKQ
+127 NASRANQETIDQTKE

-167 LQKMSDKNL
+167 LQNMSNADL
-176 TAYDTFV
+176 TAYDMFI

-215 VMGTGNNS
+215 TMGTGSSS
-223 SSMGG
+223 SSMGN
-228 IRQEAWYTEL
+228 IRSEAWYNEL
-238 IESGGYLWLP
+238 VQSGGYRWLP
-248 TEVKEDGSTPT
+248 TEVKEDGSAST
-259 FKIARSMKNL
+259 FRIARSMKNL
-269 QGTTQSYVLVIE
+269 QGTNQSYVLVIE
-281 LKLEVLEEQLKSLD
+281 LKLEVLEEQLKSLN
-295 LGPGAVLQLIAP
+295 LGEGAVIQLIAP
-307 DNKVVASSIS
+307 DKKVVASTIA
-317 DGTGQDTDL
+317 DRTGKETEL
-326 AFVKELTE
+326 AFYGELTE
-334 PAGSTNTKYLVDGKS
+334 QTGSTNAEYAVDGKS
-349 TEMLAVYSTMDTSN
+349 TDMLVVYSTMETSD
-363 WKLVGMIPTSVL
+363 WKLIGMVPTSML
-375 VQDAKGILTLT
+375 VKDAKGILTLT
-386 LWMALVDAGI
+386 LWMALIDAAI
-396 AVLIGVWMVRMFAR
+396 AVLIGVWMVRMIAR
-410 PLGKL
+410 PLGSL

-432 YSSQDEI
+432 FTSKDEI
-439 GQLST
+439 GQLSA

-472 ELSSASKKTAVSASE
+472 ELSNASKKTAISASE

-493 EIAGGAGSLATEAER
+493 EIAGGASSLATEAER

-520 QSVIATN
+520 QSVVAAN
-527 EQMGDSARHVEKSSQ
+527 EEMGQSARHVEQSSE

-556 KTEEMIGALVNKVD
+556 RTEEMIGALVNKVD

-583 EVLQN
+583 DVLQN

-610 GRGFMVVADEVRQL
+610 GRGFMVVAGEVRQL
-624 AAQSR
+624 AEQSR
-629 QSIEMVGE
+629 QSIDMVGD
-637 ITDKIMTEMNET
+637 ITDKIMHEMNET
-649 VDALSEA
+649 VAALSNVN
-656 YPLFKEQMDAV
+656 PLFREQMDAV

-678 EQMGAFVE
+678 QQMGAFVE
-686 RLGMVTGSIGELN
+686 KLGMVTDSIGDLSK
-699 QSQATLS
+699 SQGTLS

-723 QEVASLSSEQQNI
+723 EEVASLSSEQQNI
-736 SNQLVNLSGKL
+736 SNQLVNLSDKL

-752 ELKETLSRFTV
+752 ELKNTLSRFTV

>member
-13 EQVTKD
+13 EEITK
-19 EQVNPEQVQKVKKEK
+19 PEKVKPEKVQKVKKEK
-34 VGKSKIT
+34 VVKSKT
-41 GNGKKLLKLD
+41 GDTSSRKAFKLD
-51 RSKLKLGWIKTDWV
+51 SGKLKSGWNKTKNQL
-65 KKQFKNRD
+65 KKQN
-73 WKNLGG
+73 WKNVGG
-79 ASFKQIR
+79 TALEQMK
-86 KANPVKSVGVKLFL
+86 KVNPIKSVGVKLFL
-100 IFFAG
+100 IFFVA
-105 IMIFVVSLG
+105 IMFFVVGLG
-114 LLSYSK
+114 LLSYAK
-120 AKGTIEK
+120 AKDTIEK
-127 NASRANQETIDQTKQ
+127 NASRSNQETIEQTKQ

-167 LQKMSDKNL
+167 LQKMSDTNL
-176 TAYDTFV
+176 TAYDTFI

-193 NVAFTNKSMEA
+193 NIAFTNKSMEA
-204 IYLVPTDETKS
+204 IYLVPTDETRS
-215 VMGTGNNS
+215 TMGTGNSS
-223 SSMGG
+223 SSMGD
-228 IRQEAWYTEL
+228 IRNEAWYDEL
-238 IESGGYLWLP
+238 VQAGGYRWLP
-248 TEVKEDGSTPT
+248 TEAKEDGSTPT
-259 FKIARSMKNL
+259 FRIARSMKNL
-269 QGTTQSYVLVIE
+269 QGTTQSYVLIIE
-281 LKLEVLEEQLKSLD
+281 LKLEVLEQQLKSLD
-295 LGPGAVLQLIAP
+295 LGEGSVLQLIAP
-307 DNKVVASSIS
+307 DDKVVASTIA
-317 DGTGQDTDL
+317 DRAGKDTDL
-326 AFVKELTE
+326 TFVKELTE
-334 PAGSTNTKYLVDGKS
+334 KSGSTNTEYTVDGNS
-349 TEMLAVYSTMDTSN
+349 TDMLAVYSTMDSSA
-363 WKLVGMIPTSVL
+363 WKLIGMVPTSML
-375 VQDAKGILTLT
+375 VKDAKGILTLT
-386 LWMALVDAGI
+386 LWVALVVAAI
-396 AVLIGVWMVRMFAR
+396 AILIGIWMVRIIAR
-410 PLGKL
+410 PMGKL

-432 YSSQDEI
+432 FTSKDEI
-439 GQLST
+439 GQLSA
-444 AFNLMMEQITKLV
+444 AFNLMMEQITNLV

-493 EIAGGAGSLATEAER
+493 EIAGGASSLATEAER

-520 QSVIATN
+520 ESVVTAN

-583 EVLQN
+583 DVMQN

-599 ATIEAARAGAA
+599 ATIEAARAGTA
-610 GRGFMVVADEVRQL
+610 GRGFMVVANEVRQL
-624 AAQSR
+624 AEQSR
-629 QSIEMVGE
+629 QSIDMVGD

-649 VDALSEA
+649 VDQLSAA

-678 EQMGAFVE
+678 QQMGAFVE
-686 RLGMVTGSIGELN
+686 SLSMVTGSIGDLN
-699 QSQATLS
+699 QSQGTLS

-712 SAVAEE
+712 SAVAEQ

-736 SNQLVNLSGKL
+736 SNQLVNLSAKL

-752 ELKETLSRFTV
+752 ELKDTLSRFTV

>member
-13 EQVTKD
+13 E
-19 EQVNPEQVQKVKKEK
+19 KVKKPVKEK
-34 VGKSKIT
+34 KPKEQKFKKLSLFKSKT
-41 GNGKKLLKLD
+41 EKPSNKKPFKLD
-51 RSKLKLGWIKTDWV
+51 W
-65 KKQFKNRD
+65 KKIQWNKM
-73 WKNLGG
+73 GG
-79 ASFKQIR
+79 TTLTQVR

-105 IMIFVVSLG
+105 IMIFVISLG

-120 AKGTIEK
+120 AKNTIEE
-127 NASRANQETIDQTKQ
+127 NASRANQETIDQTKE

-167 LQKMSDKNL
+167 LQNMSNKDL
-176 TAYDTFV
+176 TAYDMFI

-204 IYLVPTDETKS
+204 IYLVPTDENKS
-215 VMGTGNNS
+215 TMGTGSSS
-223 SSMGG
+223 SSMGN
-228 IRQEAWYTEL
+228 IRSEAWYNE
-238 IESGGYLWLP
+238 IVQSGGYRWLP
-248 TEVKEDGSTPT
+248 TEIKEDGSAPT
-259 FKIARSMKNL
+259 FRIARSMKNL
-269 QGTTQSYVLVIE
+269 QGTNQSYVLVIE
-281 LKLEVLEEQLKSLD
+281 LKLEVLEEQLKSLN
-295 LGPGAVLQLIAP
+295 LGEGAVIQLIAP
-307 DNKVVASSIS
+307 DKKVVASTIA
-317 DGTGQDTDL
+317 DRTGKETEL
-326 AFVKELTE
+326 AFYGELTDQT
-334 PAGSTNTKYLVDGKS
+334 GSTNAEYAVDGKS
-349 TEMLAVYSTMDTSN
+349 TDMLVVYSTMETSD
-363 WKLVGMIPTSVL
+363 WKLIGMVPTSML
-375 VQDAKGILTLT
+375 VKDAKGILTLT
-386 LWMALVDAGI
+386 LWMALVDAAI
-396 AVLIGVWMVRMFAR
+396 AVLIGVWMVRMIAR

-432 YSSQDEI
+432 FTSKDEI
-439 GQLST
+439 GQLSA

-472 ELSSASKKTAVSASE
+472 ELSNASKKTAISASE

-493 EIAGGAGSLATEAER
+493 EIAGGASSLATEAER

-520 QSVIATN
+520 QSVVAAN
-527 EQMGDSARHVEKSSQ
+527 EEMGQSARHVEQSSE

-583 EVLQN
+583 DVLQN

-610 GRGFMVVADEVRQL
+610 GRGFMVVAGEVRQL
-624 AAQSR
+624 AEQSR
-629 QSIEMVGE
+629 QSIDMVGD
-637 ITDKIMTEMNET
+637 ITDKIMHEMNET
-649 VDALSEA
+649 VAALSNVN
-656 YPLFKEQMDAV
+656 PLFREQMAAV

-686 RLGMVTGSIGELN
+686 KLSMVTDSIGDLSK
-699 QSQATLS
+699 SQGTLS

-723 QEVASLSSEQQNI
+723 EEVASLSSEQQNI
-736 SNQLVNLSGKL
+736 SNQLVNLSDKL

-752 ELKETLSRFTV
+752 ELKNTLSRFTV

>member
-1 MGLVQKKQKDSG
+1 
-13 EQVTKD
+13 
-19 EQVNPEQVQKVKKEK
+19 
-34 VGKSKIT
+34 
-41 GNGKKLLKLD
+41 
-51 RSKLKLGWIKTDWV
+51 
-65 KKQFKNRD
+65 
-73 WKNLGG
+73 
-79 ASFKQIR
+79 
-86 KANPVKSVGVKLFL
+86 
-100 IFFAG
+100 
-105 IMIFVVSLG
+105 
-114 LLSYSK
+114 
-120 AKGTIEK
+120 
-127 NASRANQETIDQTKQ
+127 
-142 KMDIILE
+142 LE

-176 TAYDTFV
+176 SAYDTFV

-193 NVAFTNKSMEA
+193 NIAFTNKSMEA
-204 IYLVPTDETKS
+204 IYLVPTDETRS
-215 VMGTGNNS
+215 TMGTGSSS
-223 SSMGG
+223 SSMGD
-228 IRQEAWYTEL
+228 IRKEAWYDEL
-238 IESGGYLWLP
+238 VQAGGYRWLP
-248 TEVKEDGSTPT
+248 TEIKEDGGTPT
-259 FKIARSMKNL
+259 FRIARSMKNL
-269 QGTTQSYVLVIE
+269 QGTTQSYVLIIE
-281 LKLEVLEEQLKSLD
+281 LKLEVLEQQLKSLD
-295 LGPGAVLQLIAP
+295 LGEGAVLQLIAP
-307 DNKVVASSIS
+307 DNKVVASTIA
-317 DGTGQDTDL
+317 DRTGKDTDL
-326 AFVKELTE
+326 AFVKDLKEKS
-334 PAGSTNTKYLVDGKS
+334 GSTNTDYTVDGNS
-349 TEMLAVYSTMDTSN
+349 TNMLASYSTMDTSD
-363 WKLVGMIPTSVL
+363 WKLIGMVPTSIL
-375 VQDAKGILTLT
+375 VKDAKGILTLT
-386 LWMALVDAGI
+386 LWMALIDAAI
-396 AVLIGVWMVRMFAR
+396 AVLIGIWMVRMIAR

-415 KDLMQEGAKGN
+415 KDLMQEGSEGN

-432 YSSQDEI
+432 YTSQDEI
-439 GQLST
+439 GQLSA

-493 EIAGGAGSLATEAER
+493 EIAGGASSLATEAER

-520 QSVIATN
+520 ESVVAAN

-583 EVLQN
+583 DVMQN

-599 ATIEAARAGAA
+599 ATIEAARAGTA
-610 GRGFMVVADEVRQL
+610 GRGFMVVANEVRQL
-624 AAQSR
+624 AEQSR
-629 QSIEMVGE
+629 QSIDMVGD

-649 VDALSEA
+649 VDQLSAA

-678 EQMGAFVE
+678 QQMGAFVE
-686 RLGMVTGSIGELN
+686 SLSMVTGSIGDLN
-699 QSQATLS
+699 QSQGTLS

-712 SAVAEE
+712 SAVAEQ

-736 SNQLVNLSGKL
+736 SNQLVNLSAKL

-752 ELKETLSRFTV
+752 ELKDTLSRFTV

>member
-1 MGLVQKKQKDSG
+1 MGLVQKKDKDSG
-13 EQVTKD
+13 EQFT
-19 EQVNPEQVQKVKKEK
+19 QPEQAKPDKTQKVKKAKPVKIKKEGGNK
-34 VGKSKIT
+34 KPFKIDFSKIRL
-41 GNGKKLLKLD
+41 NRL
-51 RSKLKLGWIKTDWV
+51 KTDWV
-65 KKQFKNRD
+65 KKQLKNRD
-73 WKNLGG
+73 WKGLGG
-79 ASFKQIR
+79 TSFRQIR
-86 KANPVKSVGVKLFL
+86 KVNPAKSVGVKLFL
-100 IFFAG
+100 IFFAA
-105 IMIFVVSLG
+105 IMIVVVSLG

-120 AKGTIEK
+120 AKNTIEA

-142 KMDIILE
+142 KLDIILE

-167 LQKMSDKNL
+167 LQKMSDPNL

-183 NSSSINKQLS
+183 NTSSINKQLS

-204 IYLVPTDETKS
+204 IYLVPTDESKS
-215 VMGTGNNS
+215 VMGTGNSS
-223 SSMGG
+223 SSMGS
-228 IRQEAWYTEL
+228 IRQEPWYSDL
-238 IESGGYLWLP
+238 ISQGGYRWLP
-248 TEVKEDGSTPT
+248 TEQKTDGSSPT
-259 FKIARSMKNL
+259 FRIARSMKNL
-269 QGTTQSYVLVIE
+269 QGTTQSYVLIIE

-307 DNKVVASSIS
+307 DNRVVASTVA
-317 DGTGQDTDL
+317 DHTGKETDL
-326 AFVKELTE
+326 TFVKDLTE
-334 PAGSTNTKYLVDGKS
+334 TAGSTNAEYDVDGKA
-349 TEMLAVYSTMDTSN
+349 TNMLAVYSTMDTSA
-363 WKLVGMIPTSVL
+363 WKLIGLIPTSML
-375 VQDAKGILTLT
+375 VKDAKGILTLT
-386 LWMALVDAGI
+386 LWMALVDAAI
-396 AVLIGVWMVRMFAR
+396 AVLIGVWMVRMIAR
-410 PLGKL
+410 PLSKL

-432 YSSQDEI
+432 FASKDEI
-439 GQLST
+439 GQLSA
-444 AFNLMMEQITKLV
+444 AFNTMMEQITNLV

-462 SAQEVLDTAS
+462 TAQEVLDTAA
-472 ELSSASKKTAVSASE
+472 ELSNASKKTAVSASE

-520 QSVIATN
+520 ESVIAAN
-527 EQMGDSARHVEKSSQ
+527 EEMGDSARHVEKSSQ

-556 KTEEMIGALVNKVD
+556 KTEEMIGSLMRKVD

-583 EVLQN
+583 DVMQN

-629 QSIEMVGE
+629 QSIDMVGE

-649 VDALSEA
+649 VSALSDA

-686 RLGMVTGSIGELN
+686 RLGMVTGSIGELSK
-699 QSQATLS
+699 SQATLS

-723 QEVASLSSEQQNI
+723 EEVASLSSEQQNI
-736 SNQLVNLSGKL
+736 SNQLVSLSGKL
-747 ENVST
+747 ESVSN
-752 ELKETLSRFTV
+752 ELKETLSRFTI

>member
-1 MGLVQKKQKDSG
+1 MGGTTLT
-13 EQVTKD
+13 QV
-19 EQVNPEQVQKVKKEK
+19 
-34 VGKSKIT
+34 
-41 GNGKKLLKLD
+41 
-51 RSKLKLGWIKTDWV
+51 
-65 KKQFKNRD
+65 
-73 WKNLGG
+73 
-79 ASFKQIR
+79 R

-105 IMIFVVSLG
+105 IMIFVISLG

-120 AKGTIEK
+120 AKNTIEE
-127 NASRANQETIDQTKQ
+127 NASRANQETIDQTKE

-167 LQKMSDKNL
+167 LQNMSNKDL
-176 TAYDTFV
+176 TAYDMFI

-204 IYLVPTDETKS
+204 IYLVPTDENKS
-215 VMGTGNNS
+215 TMGTGS
-223 SSMGG
+223 SSASMGD
-228 IRQEAWYTEL
+228 IRSEAWYDE
-238 IESGGYLWLP
+238 IVQSGGYRWLP
-248 TEVKEDGSTPT
+248 TEIKEDGSTPT
-259 FKIARSMKNL
+259 FRIARSMKNL
-269 QGTTQSYVLVIE
+269 QGTNQSYVLVIE
-281 LKLEVLEEQLKSLD
+281 LKLEVLEEQLKSLN
-295 LGPGAVLQLIAP
+295 LGEGAVIQLIAP
-307 DNKVVASSIS
+307 DKKVVASTIA
-317 DGTGQDTDL
+317 DRTGKETEL
-326 AFVKELTE
+326 AFYGDLTE
-334 PAGSTNTKYLVDGKS
+334 QTGNTNAEYAVDGNS
-349 TEMLAVYSTMDTSN
+349 TDMLVVYSTMETSD
-363 WKLVGMIPTSVL
+363 WKLIGMVPTSML
-375 VQDAKGILTLT
+375 VKDAKGILTLT
-386 LWMALVDAGI
+386 LWMALVDAAI
-396 AVLIGVWMVRMFAR
+396 AVLIGVWMVRMIAR
-410 PLGKL
+410 PLGRL

-432 YSSQDEI
+432 FTSKDEI
-439 GQLST
+439 GQLSA

-472 ELSSASKKTAVSASE
+472 ELSNASKKTAISASE

-493 EIAGGAGSLATEAER
+493 EIAGGASSLATEAER

-520 QSVIATN
+520 QSVVAAN
-527 EQMGDSARHVEKSSQ
+527 EEMGQSARHVEQSSE
-542 TGTQHLNQLMTKTQ
+542 TGTQHLNQLMMKTQ

-583 EVLQN
+583 DVLQN

-610 GRGFMVVADEVRQL
+610 GRGFMVVAGEVRQL
-624 AAQSR
+624 AEQSR
-629 QSIEMVGE
+629 QSIDMVGE
-637 ITDKIMTEMNET
+637 ITDKIMHEMNET
-649 VDALSEA
+649 VAALSNVN
-656 YPLFKEQMDAV
+656 PLFREQMDAV

-678 EQMGAFVE
+678 QQMGAFVE
-686 RLGMVTGSIGELN
+686 KLGMVTDSIGDLSK
-699 QSQATLS
+699 SQGTLS

-723 QEVASLSSEQQNI
+723 EEVASLSSEQQNI
-736 SNQLVNLSGKL
+736 SNQLVNLSDKL

-752 ELKETLSRFTV
+752 ELKNTLSRFTV

>member
-13 EQVTKD
+13 E
-19 EQVNPEQVQKVKKEK
+19 KVKKPVKEK
-34 VGKSKIT
+34 KPREQKFKKVSFFKSKT
-41 GNGKKLLKLD
+41 EKPSNKKPFKLD
-51 RSKLKLGWIKTDWV
+51 W
-65 KKQFKNRD
+65 KKIQWNKM
-73 WKNLGG
+73 GG
-79 ASFKQIR
+79 TTLTQVR

-105 IMIFVVSLG
+105 IMIFVISLG

-120 AKGTIEK
+120 AKNTIEE
-127 NASRANQETIDQTKQ
+127 NASRANQETIDQTKE

-167 LQKMSDKNL
+167 LQNMSNKDL
-176 TAYDTFV
+176 TAYDMFI

-204 IYLVPTDETKS
+204 IYLVPTDDSKS
-215 VMGTGNNS
+215 TMGTGS
-223 SSMGG
+223 SSASMGD
-228 IRQEAWYTEL
+228 IRSEAWYDE
-238 IESGGYLWLP
+238 IVQSGGYRWLP
-248 TEVKEDGSTPT
+248 TEIKEDGSAPT
-259 FKIARSMKNL
+259 FRIARSMKNL
-269 QGTTQSYVLVIE
+269 QGTNQSYVLVIE
-281 LKLEVLEEQLKSLD
+281 LKLEVLEEQLKSLN
-295 LGPGAVLQLIAP
+295 LGEGAVIQLIAP
-307 DNKVVASSIS
+307 DKKVVASTIA
-317 DGTGQDTDL
+317 DRTGKETEL
-326 AFVKELTE
+326 AFYGELTE
-334 PAGSTNTKYLVDGKS
+334 QTGSTNAEYAVDGKS
-349 TEMLAVYSTMDTSN
+349 TDMLVVYSTMETSD
-363 WKLVGMIPTSVL
+363 WKLIGMVPTSML
-375 VQDAKGILTLT
+375 VKDAKGILTLT
-386 LWMALVDAGI
+386 LWMALVDAAI
-396 AVLIGVWMVRMFAR
+396 AVLIGVWMVRMIAR

-432 YSSQDEI
+432 FTSKDEI
-439 GQLST
+439 GQLSA

-472 ELSSASKKTAVSASE
+472 ELSNASKKTAISASE

-493 EIAGGAGSLATEAER
+493 EIAGGASSLATEAER

-520 QSVIATN
+520 QSVVAAN
-527 EQMGDSARHVEKSSQ
+527 EEMGQSARHVEQSSE

-583 EVLQN
+583 DVLQN

-610 GRGFMVVADEVRQL
+610 GRGFMVVAGEVRQL
-624 AAQSR
+624 AEQSR
-629 QSIEMVGE
+629 QSIDMVGE
-637 ITDKIMTEMNET
+637 ITDKIMHEMNET
-649 VDALSEA
+649 VAALSNVN
-656 YPLFKEQMDAV
+656 PLFREQMDAV

-686 RLGMVTGSIGELN
+686 KLGMVTDSIGDLSK
-699 QSQATLS
+699 SQGTLS

-723 QEVASLSSEQQNI
+723 EEVASLSSEQQNI
-736 SNQLVNLSGKL
+736 SNQLVNLSDKL

-752 ELKETLSRFTV
+752 ELKNTLSRFTV

>member
-1 MGLVQKKQKDSG
+1 MGGTTL
-13 EQVTKD
+13 T
-19 EQVNPEQVQKVKKEK
+19 
-34 VGKSKIT
+34 
-41 GNGKKLLKLD
+41 
-51 RSKLKLGWIKTDWV
+51 
-65 KKQFKNRD
+65 
-73 WKNLGG
+73 
-79 ASFKQIR
+79 QIR

-105 IMIFVVSLG
+105 IMIFVISLG

-120 AKGTIEK
+120 AKNTIEE
-127 NASRANQETIDQTKQ
+127 NASRANQETIDQTKE

-167 LQKMSDKNL
+167 LQNMSNKDL
-176 TAYDTFV
+176 TAYDMFI

-204 IYLVPTDETKS
+204 IYLVPTDDSKS
-215 VMGTGNNS
+215 TMGTGS
-223 SSMGG
+223 SSASMGD
-228 IRQEAWYTEL
+228 IRSEAWYNE
-238 IESGGYLWLP
+238 IVQSGGYRWLP
-248 TEVKEDGSTPT
+248 TEIKEDGSAPT
-259 FKIARSMKNL
+259 FRIARSMKNL
-269 QGTTQSYVLVIE
+269 QGTNQSYVLVIE
-281 LKLEVLEEQLKSLD
+281 LKLEVLEEQLKSLN
-295 LGPGAVLQLIAP
+295 LGEGAVIQLIAP
-307 DNKVVASSIS
+307 DKKVVASTIA
-317 DGTGQDTDL
+317 DGTGKETEL
-326 AFVKELTE
+326 AFYGELTE
-334 PAGSTNTKYLVDGKS
+334 QTGSTNAAYAVDGKS
-349 TEMLAVYSTMDTSN
+349 TDMLVVYSTMETSD
-363 WKLVGMIPTSVL
+363 WKLIGMVPTSML
-375 VQDAKGILTLT
+375 VKDAKGILTLT
-386 LWMALVDAGI
+386 LWMALVDAAI
-396 AVLIGVWMVRMFAR
+396 AVLIGVWMVRMIAR
-410 PLGKL
+410 PLGRL

-432 YSSQDEI
+432 FTSKDEI
-439 GQLST
+439 GQLSA

-472 ELSSASKKTAVSASE
+472 ELSNASKKTAISASE

-493 EIAGGAGSLATEAER
+493 EIAGGASSLATEAER

-520 QSVIATN
+520 QSVVAAN
-527 EQMGDSARHVEKSSQ
+527 EEMGQSARHVEQSSE

-583 EVLQN
+583 DVLQN

-610 GRGFMVVADEVRQL
+610 GRGFMVVAGEVRQL
-624 AAQSR
+624 AEQSR
-629 QSIEMVGE
+629 QSIDMVGE
-637 ITDKIMTEMNET
+637 ITDKIMHEMNET
-649 VDALSEA
+649 VAALSNVN
-656 YPLFKEQMDAV
+656 PLFREQMDAV

-686 RLGMVTGSIGELN
+686 KLGMVTDSIGDLSK
-699 QSQATLS
+699 SQGTLS

-723 QEVASLSSEQQNI
+723 EEVASLSSEQQNI
-736 SNQLVNLSGKL
+736 SNQLVNLSDKL

-752 ELKETLSRFTV
+752 ELKNTLSRFTV

>member
-1 MGLVQKKQKDSG
+1 MGGTTLT
-13 EQVTKD
+13 QV
-19 EQVNPEQVQKVKKEK
+19 
-34 VGKSKIT
+34 
-41 GNGKKLLKLD
+41 
-51 RSKLKLGWIKTDWV
+51 
-65 KKQFKNRD
+65 
-73 WKNLGG
+73 
-79 ASFKQIR
+79 R

-105 IMIFVVSLG
+105 IMIFVISLG

-120 AKGTIEK
+120 AKNTIEE
-127 NASRANQETIDQTKQ
+127 NASRANQETIDQTKE

-167 LQKMSDKNL
+167 LQNMSNKDL
-176 TAYDTFV
+176 TAYDMFI

-204 IYLVPTDETKS
+204 IYLVPTDENKS
-215 VMGTGNNS
+215 TMGTGSSS
-223 SSMGG
+223 SSMGN
-228 IRQEAWYTEL
+228 IRSEAWYNE
-238 IESGGYLWLP
+238 IVQSGGYRWLP
-248 TEVKEDGSTPT
+248 TEIKEDGSAPT
-259 FKIARSMKNL
+259 FRIARSMKNL
-269 QGTTQSYVLVIE
+269 QGTNQSYVLVIE
-281 LKLEVLEEQLKSLD
+281 LKLEVLEEQLKSLN
-295 LGPGAVLQLIAP
+295 LGEGAVIQLIAP
-307 DNKVVASSIS
+307 DKKVVASTIA
-317 DGTGQDTDL
+317 DRTGKETEL
-326 AFVKELTE
+326 AFYGELTE
-334 PAGSTNTKYLVDGKS
+334 QTGSTNAEYAVDGKS
-349 TEMLAVYSTMDTSN
+349 TNMLVVYSTMETSD
-363 WKLVGMIPTSVL
+363 WKLIGMVPTSML
-375 VQDAKGILTLT
+375 VKDAKGILTLT
-386 LWMALVDAGI
+386 LWMALVDAAI
-396 AVLIGVWMVRMFAR
+396 AVLIGVWMVRMIAR

-432 YSSQDEI
+432 FTSKDEI
-439 GQLST
+439 GQLSA

-472 ELSSASKKTAVSASE
+472 ELSNASKKTAISASE

-493 EIAGGAGSLATEAER
+493 EIAGGASSLATEAER

-520 QSVIATN
+520 QSVVAAN
-527 EQMGDSARHVEKSSQ
+527 EEMGQSARHVEQSSE

-583 EVLQN
+583 DVLQN

-610 GRGFMVVADEVRQL
+610 GRGFMVVAGEVRQL
-624 AAQSR
+624 AEQSR
-629 QSIEMVGE
+629 QSIDMVGD
-637 ITDKIMTEMNET
+637 ITDKIMHEMNET
-649 VDALSEA
+649 VAALSNVN
-656 YPLFKEQMDAV
+656 PLFREQMDAV

-686 RLGMVTGSIGELN
+686 KLGMVTDSIGDLSK
-699 QSQATLS
+699 SQGTLS

-723 QEVASLSSEQQNI
+723 EEVASLSSEQQNI
-736 SNQLVNLSGKL
+736 SNQLVNLSDKL

-752 ELKETLSRFTV
+752 ELKNTLSRFTV

>member
-13 EQVTKD
+13 EELTI
-19 EQVNPEQVQKVKKEK
+19 PEKVKPEKVQKVKKEK
-34 VGKSKIT
+34 GVKSKT
-41 GNGKKLLKLD
+41 GDTSGKKSFTLG
-51 RSKLKLGWIKTDWV
+51 SGKLKSGWNKTKNQLKNQNWKDVGGTTFTQIK
-65 KKQFKNRD
+65 
-73 WKNLGG
+73 
-79 ASFKQIR
+79 

-100 IFFAG
+100 VFFVG
-105 IMIFVVSLG
+105 IMFFVIGLG
-114 LLSYSK
+114 LLSYAK
-120 AKGTIEK
+120 AKDTIEK
-127 NASRANQETIDQTKQ
+127 NASRSNQETIEQTKQ

-176 TAYDTFV
+176 SAYDTFV

-193 NVAFTNKSMEA
+193 NIAFTNKSMEA
-204 IYLVPTDETKS
+204 IYLVPTDETRS
-215 VMGTGNNS
+215 TMGTGNSS
-223 SSMGG
+223 SSMGD
-228 IRQEAWYTEL
+228 IRNESWYDEL
-238 IESGGYLWLP
+238 VQAGGYRWLP

-259 FKIARSMKNL
+259 FRIARSMKNL
-269 QGTTQSYVLVIE
+269 QGTTQSYVLIIE
-281 LKLEVLEEQLKSLD
+281 LKLEVLEQQLKSLD
-295 LGPGAVLQLIAP
+295 LGEGAVLQLIAP
-307 DNKVVASSIS
+307 DNKVVASTIA
-317 DGTGQDTDL
+317 DRTGKDTDL
-326 AFVKELTE
+326 AFIKDLKEKS
-334 PAGSTNTKYLVDGKS
+334 GSTNTEYTMDGNS
-349 TEMLAVYSTMDTSN
+349 TNMLASYSTMDTSD
-363 WKLVGMIPTSVL
+363 WKLIGMVPTSIL
-375 VQDAKGILTLT
+375 VKDAKGILTLT
-386 LWMALVDAGI
+386 LWMALIDAVI
-396 AVLIGVWMVRMFAR
+396 AILIGIWMVRMIAR
-410 PLGKL
+410 PMGKL

-439 GQLST
+439 GQLSA

-493 EIAGGAGSLATEAER
+493 EIAGGASSLATEAER

-520 QSVIATN
+520 ESVVAAN

-583 EVLQN
+583 DVMQN

-599 ATIEAARAGAA
+599 ATIEAARAGTA
-610 GRGFMVVADEVRQL
+610 GRGFMVVANEVRQL
-624 AAQSR
+624 AEQSR
-629 QSIEMVGE
+629 QSIDMVGD

-649 VDALSEA
+649 VDQLSAA

-678 EQMGAFVE
+678 QQMGAFVE
-686 RLGMVTGSIGELN
+686 SLSMVTGSIGDLN
-699 QSQATLS
+699 QSQGTLS

-712 SAVAEE
+712 SAVAEQ

-736 SNQLVNLSGKL
+736 SNQLVNLSAKL

-752 ELKETLSRFTV
+752 ELKDTLSRFTV

>member
-13 EQVTKD
+13 EELTT
-19 EQVNPEQVQKVKKEK
+19 PEKVKPEKVQKVKKEK
-34 VGKSKIT
+34 VVKSKT
-41 GNGKKLLKLD
+41 GDTPDQKSSKLD
-51 RSKLKLGWIKTDWV
+51 RSKLKLGWDKTKNQL
-65 KKQFKNRD
+65 KKQNWR
-73 WKNLGG
+73 NVGG
-79 ASFKQIR
+79 TTLEQMK
-86 KANPVKSVGVKLFL
+86 KANPIKSVGVKLFL

-114 LLSYSK
+114 LLSYAK
-120 AKGTIEK
+120 AKDTIEK
-127 NASRANQETIDQTKQ
+127 NASRSNQETIEQTKQ

-176 TAYDTFV
+176 SAYDTFV

-193 NVAFTNKSMEA
+193 NIAFTNKSMEA
-204 IYLVPTDETKS
+204 IYLVPTDETRS
-215 VMGTGNNS
+215 TMGTGSSS
-223 SSMGG
+223 SSMGD
-228 IRQEAWYTEL
+228 IRNEAWYDEL
-238 IESGGYLWLP
+238 VQAGGYRWLP
-248 TEVKEDGSTPT
+248 TQADEDGSTPT
-259 FKIARSMKNL
+259 FRIARSMKNL
-269 QGTTQSYVLVIE
+269 QGTTQSYVLIIE
-281 LKLEVLEEQLKSLD
+281 LKLEVLEQQLKSLD
-295 LGPGAVLQLIAP
+295 LGEGSVLQLIAP
-307 DNKVVASSIS
+307 DNKVVASTIA
-317 DGTGQDTDL
+317 DRTGKDTDL
-326 AFVKELTE
+326 AFVKDLKEKS
-334 PAGSTNTKYLVDGKS
+334 GSTSAEYTVDGNS
-349 TEMLAVYSTMDTSN
+349 TNMLASYSTMDSSD
-363 WKLVGMIPTSVL
+363 WKLIGMVPTSIL
-375 VQDAKGILTLT
+375 VKDAKGILTLT
-386 LWMALVDAGI
+386 LWMALVDAVI
-396 AVLIGVWMVRMFAR
+396 AILIGIWMVRMIAR
-410 PLGKL
+410 PMGKL

-432 YSSQDEI
+432 YTSQDEI
-439 GQLST
+439 GQLSA

-493 EIAGGAGSLATEAER
+493 EIAGGASSLATEAER

-520 QSVIATN
+520 ESVVAAN
-527 EQMGDSARHVEKSSQ
+527 EQMGDSARHVEKSSE

-583 EVLQN
+583 DVMQN

-599 ATIEAARAGAA
+599 ATIEAARAGTA
-610 GRGFMVVADEVRQL
+610 GRGFMVVANEVRQL
-624 AAQSR
+624 AEQSR
-629 QSIEMVGE
+629 QSIDMVGD

-649 VDALSEA
+649 VDQLSAA

-678 EQMGAFVE
+678 QQMGAFVE
-686 RLGMVTGSIGELN
+686 SLSMVTGSIGDLN
-699 QSQATLS
+699 KSQGTLS

-736 SNQLVNLSGKL
+736 SNQLVNLSAKL

-752 ELKETLSRFTV
+752 ELKDTLSRFTV

>member
-1 MGLVQKKQKDSG
+1 MVQKKQKDSG
-13 EQVTKD
+13 E
-19 EQVNPEQVQKVKKEK
+19 KVKKPVKEK
-34 VGKSKIT
+34 KPKEQKF
-41 GNGKKLLKLD
+41 KKLSFLKGKTEKPSNKKPFKLD
-51 RSKLKLGWIKTDWV
+51 W
-65 KKQFKNRD
+65 KKIQWNKM
-73 WKNLGG
+73 GG
-79 ASFKQIR
+79 TTLTQIR

-105 IMIFVVSLG
+105 IMIFVISLG

-120 AKGTIEK
+120 AKNTIEE
-127 NASRANQETIDQTKQ
+127 NASRANQETIDQTKE

-167 LQKMSDKNL
+167 LQNMSNADL
-176 TAYDTFV
+176 TAYDTFI

-215 VMGTGNNS
+215 TMGTGSSS
-223 SSMGG
+223 SSMGN
-228 IRQEAWYTEL
+228 IRSEAWYDEL
-238 IESGGYLWLP
+238 VQSGGYRWLP
-248 TEVKEDGSTPT
+248 TEVKEDGSAPT
-259 FKIARSMKNL
+259 FRIARSMKNL
-269 QGTTQSYVLVIE
+269 QGTNQSYVLVIE
-281 LKLEVLEEQLKSLD
+281 LKLEVLEEQLKSLN
-295 LGPGAVLQLIAP
+295 LGDGAVIQLIAP
-307 DNKVVASSIS
+307 DKKVVASTIP
-317 DGTGQDTDL
+317 DRTGKETEL
-326 AFVKELTE
+326 AFYGELTE
-334 PAGSTNTKYLVDGKS
+334 QTGSTNAEYAVDGES
-349 TEMLAVYSTMDTSN
+349 TDMLVVYSTMETSD
-363 WKLVGMIPTSVL
+363 WKLIGMVPTSML
-375 VQDAKGILTLT
+375 VKDAKGILTLT
-386 LWMALVDAGI
+386 LWMALVDAAI
-396 AVLIGVWMVRMFAR
+396 AVLIGVWMVRMIAR
-410 PLGKL
+410 PLGRL

-432 YSSQDEI
+432 FTSKDEI
-439 GQLST
+439 GQLSA

-472 ELSSASKKTAVSASE
+472 ELSNASKKTAISASE

-493 EIAGGAGSLATEAER
+493 EIAGGASSLATEAER

-520 QSVIATN
+520 QSVVAAN
-527 EQMGDSARHVEKSSQ
+527 EEMGQSARHVEQSSE
-542 TGTQHLNQLMTKTQ
+542 TGTKHLNQLMAKTQ

-583 EVLQN
+583 DVLQN

-610 GRGFMVVADEVRQL
+610 GRGFMVVAGEVRQL
-624 AAQSR
+624 AEQSR
-629 QSIEMVGE
+629 QSIDMVGD
-637 ITDKIMTEMNET
+637 ITDKIMHEMNET
-649 VDALSEA
+649 VDALSNVN
-656 YPLFKEQMDAV
+656 PLFREQMDAV

-678 EQMGAFVE
+678 QQMGAFVE
-686 RLGMVTGSIGELN
+686 KLDMVTDSIGDLN
-699 QSQATLS
+699 KSQVTLS

-723 QEVASLSSEQQNI
+723 EEVASLSSEQQNI
-736 SNQLVNLSGKL
+736 SNQLVNLSDKL

-752 ELKETLSRFTV
+752 ELKNTLSRFTV

>member
-1 MGLVQKKQKDSG
+1 MVQKKQKDSG
-13 EQVTKD
+13 E
-19 EQVNPEQVQKVKKEK
+19 KVKKPVKEK
-34 VGKSKIT
+34 KPREQKFKKLSFFKSKT
-41 GNGKKLLKLD
+41 EKPSNKKPFKLD
-51 RSKLKLGWIKTDWV
+51 W
-65 KKQFKNRD
+65 KKIQWNKM
-73 WKNLGG
+73 GG
-79 ASFKQIR
+79 TTLTQVR

-105 IMIFVVSLG
+105 IMIFVISLG

-120 AKGTIEK
+120 AKNTIEE
-127 NASRANQETIDQTKQ
+127 NASRANQETIDQTKE

-167 LQKMSDKNL
+167 LQNMSNKDL
-176 TAYDTFV
+176 TAYDMFI

-204 IYLVPTDETKS
+204 IYLVPTDDTKS
-215 VMGTGNNS
+215 TMGTGS
-223 SSMGG
+223 SSASMGD
-228 IRQEAWYTEL
+228 IRSEAWYNE
-238 IESGGYLWLP
+238 IVQSGGYRWLP
-248 TEVKEDGSTPT
+248 TEIKEDGSAPT
-259 FKIARSMKNL
+259 FRIARSMKNL
-269 QGTTQSYVLVIE
+269 QGTNQSYVLVIE
-281 LKLEVLEEQLKSLD
+281 LKLEVLEEQLKSLN
-295 LGPGAVLQLIAP
+295 LGEGAVIQLIAP
-307 DNKVVASSIS
+307 DKKVVASTIA
-317 DGTGQDTDL
+317 DRTGKETEL
-326 AFVKELTE
+326 AFYGELTE
-334 PAGSTNTKYLVDGKS
+334 KTGSTNAAYAVDGKS
-349 TEMLAVYSTMDTSN
+349 TDMLVVYSTMETSD
-363 WKLVGMIPTSVL
+363 WKLIGMVPTSML
-375 VQDAKGILTLT
+375 VKDAKGILTLT
-386 LWMALVDAGI
+386 LWMALVDAAI
-396 AVLIGVWMVRMFAR
+396 AVLIGVWMVRMIAR

-432 YSSQDEI
+432 FTSKDEI
-439 GQLST
+439 GQLSA

-472 ELSSASKKTAVSASE
+472 ELSNASKKTAISASE

-493 EIAGGAGSLATEAER
+493 EIAGGASSLATEAER

-520 QSVIATN
+520 QSVVAAN
-527 EQMGDSARHVEKSSQ
+527 EEMGQSARHVEQSSE

-583 EVLQN
+583 DVLQN

-610 GRGFMVVADEVRQL
+610 GRGFMVVAGEVRQL
-624 AAQSR
+624 AEQSR
-629 QSIEMVGE
+629 QSIDMVGE
-637 ITDKIMTEMNET
+637 ITDKIMHEMNET
-649 VDALSEA
+649 VAALSNVN
-656 YPLFKEQMDAV
+656 PLFREQMDAV

-686 RLGMVTGSIGELN
+686 KLGMVTDSIGDLSK
-699 QSQATLS
+699 SQGTLS

-723 QEVASLSSEQQNI
+723 EEVASLSSEQQNI
-736 SNQLVNLSGKL
+736 SNQLVNLSDKL

-752 ELKETLSRFTV
+752 ELKNTLSRFTV

>member
-1 MGLVQKKQKDSG
+1 MVQKKQKDSG
-13 EQVTKD
+13 E
-19 EQVNPEQVQKVKKEK
+19 KVKKPVKEK
-34 VGKSKIT
+34 KPREQKFKKLSFFKSKT
-41 GNGKKLLKLD
+41 EKPSNKKPFKLD
-51 RSKLKLGWIKTDWV
+51 W
-65 KKQFKNRD
+65 KKIQWNKM
-73 WKNLGG
+73 GG
-79 ASFKQIR
+79 TTLTQVR

-105 IMIFVVSLG
+105 IMIFVISLG

-120 AKGTIEK
+120 AKNTIEE
-127 NASRANQETIDQTKQ
+127 NASRANQETIDQTKE

-167 LQKMSDKNL
+167 LQNMSNKDL
-176 TAYDTFV
+176 TAYDMFI

-204 IYLVPTDETKS
+204 IYLVPTDENKS
-215 VMGTGNNS
+215 TMGTGSSS
-223 SSMGG
+223 SSMGN
-228 IRQEAWYTEL
+228 IRSEAWYNE
-238 IESGGYLWLP
+238 IVQSGGYRWLP
-248 TEVKEDGSTPT
+248 TEIKEDGSAPT
-259 FKIARSMKNL
+259 FRIARSMKNL
-269 QGTTQSYVLVIE
+269 QGTNQSYVLVIE
-281 LKLEVLEEQLKSLD
+281 LKLEVLEEQLKSLN
-295 LGPGAVLQLIAP
+295 LGEGAVIQLIAP
-307 DNKVVASSIS
+307 DKKIVASTIA
-317 DGTGQDTDL
+317 DRTGKETEL
-326 AFVKELTE
+326 AFYGELTE
-334 PAGSTNTKYLVDGKS
+334 KTGSTNAAYAVDGKS
-349 TEMLAVYSTMDTSN
+349 TDMLVVYSTMETSD
-363 WKLVGMIPTSVL
+363 WKLIGMVPTSML
-375 VQDAKGILTLT
+375 VKDAKGILTLT
-386 LWMALVDAGI
+386 LWMALVDAAI
-396 AVLIGVWMVRMFAR
+396 AVLIGVWMVRMIAR

-432 YSSQDEI
+432 FTSKDEI
-439 GQLST
+439 GQLSA

-472 ELSSASKKTAVSASE
+472 ELSNASKKTAISASE

-493 EIAGGAGSLATEAER
+493 EIAGGASSLATEAER

-520 QSVIATN
+520 QSVVAAN
-527 EQMGDSARHVEKSSQ
+527 EEMGQSARHVEQSSE
-542 TGTQHLNQLMTKTQ
+542 TGTQHLNQLITKTQ

-583 EVLQN
+583 DVLQN

-610 GRGFMVVADEVRQL
+610 GRGFMVVAGEVRQL
-624 AAQSR
+624 AEQSR
-629 QSIEMVGE
+629 QSIDMVGE
-637 ITDKIMTEMNET
+637 ITDKIMHEMNET
-649 VDALSEA
+649 VAALSNVN
-656 YPLFKEQMDAV
+656 PLFREQMDAV

-686 RLGMVTGSIGELN
+686 KLGMVTDSIGDLSK
-699 QSQATLS
+699 SQGTLS

-723 QEVASLSSEQQNI
+723 EEVASLSSEQQNI
-736 SNQLVNLSGKL
+736 SNQLVNLSDKL

-752 ELKETLSRFTV
+752 ELKNTLSRFTV

>member
-13 EQVTKD
+13 E
-19 EQVNPEQVQKVKKEK
+19 KVKKPVKEK
-34 VGKSKIT
+34 KPREQKFKKMSFFKSKT
-41 GNGKKLLKLD
+41 EKPSNKKPFKLD
-51 RSKLKLGWIKTDWV
+51 W
-65 KKQFKNRD
+65 KKIQWNKM
-73 WKNLGG
+73 GG
-79 ASFKQIR
+79 TTLTQVR

-105 IMIFVVSLG
+105 IMIFVISLG

-120 AKGTIEK
+120 AKNTIEE
-127 NASRANQETIDQTKQ
+127 NASRANQETIDQTKE

-167 LQKMSDKNL
+167 LQNMSNKDL
-176 TAYDTFV
+176 TAYDMFI

-204 IYLVPTDETKS
+204 IYLVPTDENKS
-215 VMGTGNNS
+215 TMGTGS
-223 SSMGG
+223 SSASMGD
-228 IRQEAWYTEL
+228 IRSEAWYDE
-238 IESGGYLWLP
+238 IVQSGGYRWLP
-248 TEVKEDGSTPT
+248 TEIKEDGSAPT
-259 FKIARSMKNL
+259 FRIARSMKNL
-269 QGTTQSYVLVIE
+269 QGTNQSYVLVIE
-281 LKLEVLEEQLKSLD
+281 LKLEVLEEQLKSLN
-295 LGPGAVLQLIAP
+295 LGEGAVIQLIAP
-307 DNKVVASSIS
+307 DKKVVASTIA
-317 DGTGQDTDL
+317 DRTGKETEL
-326 AFVKELTE
+326 AFYGDLTE
-334 PAGSTNTKYLVDGKS
+334 QTGSTNAEYAVDGKS
-349 TEMLAVYSTMDTSN
+349 TDMLVVYSTMETSD
-363 WKLVGMIPTSVL
+363 WKLIGMVPTSML
-375 VQDAKGILTLT
+375 VKDAKGILTLT
-386 LWMALVDAGI
+386 LWMALVDAAI
-396 AVLIGVWMVRMFAR
+396 AVLIGVWMVRMIAR
-410 PLGKL
+410 PLGRL

-432 YSSQDEI
+432 FTSKDEI
-439 GQLST
+439 GQLSA

-472 ELSSASKKTAVSASE
+472 ELSNASKKTAISASE

-493 EIAGGAGSLATEAER
+493 EIAGGASSLATEAER

-520 QSVIATN
+520 QSVVAAN
-527 EQMGDSARHVEKSSQ
+527 EEMGQSARHVEQSSE

-583 EVLQN
+583 DVLQN

-610 GRGFMVVADEVRQL
+610 GRGFMVVAGEVRQL
-624 AAQSR
+624 AEQSR
-629 QSIEMVGE
+629 QSIDMVGE
-637 ITDKIMTEMNET
+637 ITDKIMHEMNET
-649 VDALSEA
+649 VAALSNVN
-656 YPLFKEQMDAV
+656 PLFREQMDAV

-678 EQMGAFVE
+678 QQMGAFVE
-686 RLGMVTGSIGELN
+686 KLGMVTDSIGDLSK
-699 QSQATLS
+699 SQGTLS

-723 QEVASLSSEQQNI
+723 EEVASLSSEQQNI
-736 SNQLVNLSGKL
+736 SNQLVNLSDKL

-752 ELKETLSRFTV
+752 ELKNTLSRFTV

>member
-1 MGLVQKKQKDSG
+1 MVQKKQNDSG
-13 EQVTKD
+13 EELTK
-19 EQVNPEQVQKVKKEK
+19 PEKVKPEKVQKVKKEK
-34 VGKSKIT
+34 GVKSKT
-41 GNGKKLLKLD
+41 GDTPGQKPFKLD
-51 RSKLKLGWIKTDWV
+51 GSKLKSGWNKTKTQL
-65 KKQFKNRD
+65 KKQD
-73 WKNLGG
+73 WKNIGG
-79 ASFKQIR
+79 TTFTQIK

-114 LLSYSK
+114 LLSYAK
-120 AKGTIEK
+120 AKDTIEK
-127 NASRANQETIDQTKQ
+127 NASRSNQETIEQTKQ

-176 TAYDTFV
+176 SAYDTFV

-193 NVAFTNKSMEA
+193 NIAFTNKSMEA

-215 VMGTGNNS
+215 IMGTGSNS
-223 SSMGG
+223 SAMGD
-228 IRQEAWYTEL
+228 IRKEGWYDEL
-238 IESGGYLWLP
+238 VQAGGYRWLP
-248 TEVKEDGSTPT
+248 TEAKEDGSTPT
-259 FKIARSMKNL
+259 FRIARSMKNL
-269 QGTTQSYVLVIE
+269 QGTTQSYVLIIE
-281 LKLEVLEEQLKSLD
+281 LKLEVLEQQLKSLD
-295 LGPGAVLQLIAP
+295 LGEGSVLQLIAP
-307 DNKVVASSIS
+307 DNKVVASTIA
-317 DGTGQDTDL
+317 DRTGKDTDL
-326 AFVKELTE
+326 TFVKELKE
-334 PAGSTNTKYLVDGKS
+334 KSGSTNTEYTVDGNS
-349 TEMLAVYSTMDTSN
+349 TNMLASYSTMDSSD
-363 WKLVGMIPTSVL
+363 WKLIGMVPTSIL
-375 VQDAKGILTLT
+375 VKDAKGILTLT
-386 LWMALVDAGI
+386 LWMALVDAAI
-396 AVLIGVWMVRMFAR
+396 AILIGIWMVRMIAR
-410 PLGKL
+410 PMGKL

-439 GQLST
+439 GQLSA

-493 EIAGGAGSLATEAER
+493 EIAGGASSLATEAER

-520 QSVIATN
+520 ESVVAAN

-570 SLKESTSSVLKVL
+570 SLKDSTSSVLKVL
-583 EVLQN
+583 DVMQN

-599 ATIEAARAGAA
+599 ATIEAARAGTA
-610 GRGFMVVADEVRQL
+610 GRGFMVVANEVRQL
-624 AAQSR
+624 AEQSR
-629 QSIEMVGE
+629 QSIDMVGD

-649 VDALSEA
+649 VDQLSAA

-678 EQMGAFVE
+678 QQMGAFVE
-686 RLGMVTGSIGELN
+686 SLSMVTGSIGDLN
-699 QSQATLS
+699 QSQGTLS

-712 SAVAEE
+712 SAVAEQ

-736 SNQLVNLSGKL
+736 SNQLVNLSAKL

-752 ELKETLSRFTV
+752 ELKDTLSRFTV

>member
-13 EQVTKD
+13 EELKI
-19 EQVNPEQVQKVKKEK
+19 PEKVKPEKVQKVKKEK
-34 VGKSKIT
+34 GVKSKT
-41 GNGKKLLKLD
+41 GDASGKKSFTLG
-51 RSKLKLGWIKTDWV
+51 SGKLKSGWNKTKNQLKNQNWKDVGGTTFTQIK
-65 KKQFKNRD
+65 
-73 WKNLGG
+73 
-79 ASFKQIR
+79 

-100 IFFAG
+100 VFFVG
-105 IMIFVVSLG
+105 IMFFVIGLG
-114 LLSYSK
+114 LLSYAK
-120 AKGTIEK
+120 AKDTIEK
-127 NASRANQETIDQTKQ
+127 NASRSNQETIEQTKQ

-176 TAYDTFV
+176 SAYDTFV

-193 NVAFTNKSMEA
+193 NIAFTNKSMEA
-204 IYLVPTDETKS
+204 IYLVPTDETRS
-215 VMGTGNNS
+215 TMGTGNSS
-223 SSMGG
+223 SSMGD
-228 IRQEAWYTEL
+228 IRNESWYDEL
-238 IESGGYLWLP
+238 VQAGGYRWLP

-259 FKIARSMKNL
+259 FRIARSMKNL
-269 QGTTQSYVLVIE
+269 QGTTQSYVLIIE
-281 LKLEVLEEQLKSLD
+281 LKLEVLEQQLKSLD
-295 LGPGAVLQLIAP
+295 LGEGAVLQLIAP
-307 DNKVVASSIS
+307 DNKVVASTIA
-317 DGTGQDTDL
+317 DRTGKDTDL
-326 AFVKELTE
+326 AFIKELKE
-334 PAGSTNTKYLVDGKS
+334 KSGSTNTEYTVDGNS
-349 TEMLAVYSTMDTSN
+349 TNMLASYSTMDTSD
-363 WKLVGMIPTSVL
+363 WKLIGMVPTSIL
-375 VQDAKGILTLT
+375 VKDAKGILTLT
-386 LWMALVDAGI
+386 LWMALIDAVI
-396 AVLIGVWMVRMFAR
+396 AILIGIWMVRMIAR
-410 PLGKL
+410 PMGKL

-439 GQLST
+439 GQLSA

-493 EIAGGAGSLATEAER
+493 EIAGGASSLASEAER

-520 QSVIATN
+520 ESVVAAN

-583 EVLQN
+583 DVMQN

-599 ATIEAARAGAA
+599 ATIEAARAGTA
-610 GRGFMVVADEVRQL
+610 GRGFMVVANEVRQL
-624 AAQSR
+624 AEQSR
-629 QSIEMVGE
+629 QSIDMVGD

-649 VDALSEA
+649 VDQLSAA

-678 EQMGAFVE
+678 QQMGAFVE
-686 RLGMVTGSIGELN
+686 SLSMVTGSIGDLN
-699 QSQATLS
+699 QSQGTLS

-712 SAVAEE
+712 SAVAEQ

-736 SNQLVNLSGKL
+736 SNQLVNLSAKL

-752 ELKETLSRFTV
+752 ELKDTLSRFTV

>member
-13 EQVTKD
+13 EELTI
-19 EQVNPEQVQKVKKEK
+19 PEKVKPEKVQKVKKEK
-34 VGKSKIT
+34 GVKSKT
-41 GNGKKLLKLD
+41 GDASGKKSFTLN
-51 RSKLKLGWIKTDWV
+51 SGKLKSGWNKTKNQLKNQNWKDVGGTTFTQIK
-65 KKQFKNRD
+65 
-73 WKNLGG
+73 
-79 ASFKQIR
+79 

-100 IFFAG
+100 VFFVG
-105 IMIFVVSLG
+105 IMFFVIGLG
-114 LLSYSK
+114 LLSYAK
-120 AKGTIEK
+120 AKDTIEK
-127 NASRANQETIDQTKQ
+127 NASRSNQETIEQTKQ

-176 TAYDTFV
+176 SAYDTFV

-193 NVAFTNKSMEA
+193 NIAFTNKSMEA
-204 IYLVPTDETKS
+204 IYLVPTDETRS
-215 VMGTGNNS
+215 TMGTGNSS
-223 SSMGG
+223 SSMGD
-228 IRQEAWYTEL
+228 IRNESWYDEL
-238 IESGGYLWLP
+238 VQAGGYRWLP
-248 TEVKEDGSTPT
+248 TEVKEDGSTST
-259 FKIARSMKNL
+259 FRIARSMKNL
-269 QGTTQSYVLVIE
+269 QGTTQSYVLIIE
-281 LKLEVLEEQLKSLD
+281 LKLEVLEQQLKSLD
-295 LGPGAVLQLIAP
+295 LGEGAVLQLIAP
-307 DNKVVASSIS
+307 DNKVVASTIA
-317 DGTGQDTDL
+317 DRTGKDTDL
-326 AFVKELTE
+326 AFIKELKE
-334 PAGSTNTKYLVDGKS
+334 KSGSTNTEYTVDGNS
-349 TEMLAVYSTMDTSN
+349 TNMLASYSTMDTSD
-363 WKLVGMIPTSVL
+363 WKLIGMVPTSIL
-375 VQDAKGILTLT
+375 VKDAKGILTLT
-386 LWMALVDAGI
+386 LWMALIDAVI
-396 AVLIGVWMVRMFAR
+396 AILIGIWMVRMIAR
-410 PLGKL
+410 PMGKL

-439 GQLST
+439 GQLSA

-493 EIAGGAGSLATEAER
+493 EIAGGASSLATEAER

-520 QSVIATN
+520 ESVVAAN

-583 EVLQN
+583 DVMQN

-599 ATIEAARAGAA
+599 ATIEAARAGTA
-610 GRGFMVVADEVRQL
+610 GRGFMVVANEVRQL
-624 AAQSR
+624 AEQSR
-629 QSIEMVGE
+629 QSIDMVGD

-649 VDALSEA
+649 VDQLSAA

-678 EQMGAFVE
+678 QQMGAFVE
-686 RLGMVTGSIGELN
+686 SLSMVTGSIGDLN
-699 QSQATLS
+699 QSQGTLS

-712 SAVAEE
+712 SAVAEQ

-736 SNQLVNLSGKL
+736 SNQLVNLSAKL

-752 ELKETLSRFTV
+752 ELKDTLSRFTV

>member
-13 EQVTKD
+13 E
-19 EQVNPEQVQKVKKEK
+19 KVKKPVKEK
-34 VGKSKIT
+34 KPREQKFKKLSFFKSKT
-41 GNGKKLLKLD
+41 EKPSNKKPFKLD
-51 RSKLKLGWIKTDWV
+51 WKKIQWSKM
-65 KKQFKNRD
+65 
-73 WKNLGG
+73 GG
-79 ASFKQIR
+79 TTLTQIR

-105 IMIFVVSLG
+105 IMIFVISLG

-120 AKGTIEK
+120 AKNTIEE
-127 NASRANQETIDQTKQ
+127 NASRANQETIDQTKE

-167 LQKMSDKNL
+167 LQNMSNKDL
-176 TAYDTFV
+176 TAYDMFI

-204 IYLVPTDETKS
+204 IYLVPTDDSKS
-215 VMGTGNNS
+215 TMGTGS
-223 SSMGG
+223 SSASMGD
-228 IRQEAWYTEL
+228 IRSEAWYNE
-238 IESGGYLWLP
+238 IVQSGGYRWLP
-248 TEVKEDGSTPT
+248 TEIKEDGSAPT
-259 FKIARSMKNL
+259 FRIARSMKNL
-269 QGTTQSYVLVIE
+269 QGTNQSYVLVIE
-281 LKLEVLEEQLKSLD
+281 LKLEVLEEQLKSLN
-295 LGPGAVLQLIAP
+295 LGEGAVIQLIAP
-307 DNKVVASSIS
+307 DKKVVASTIA
-317 DGTGQDTDL
+317 DGTGKETEL
-326 AFVKELTE
+326 AFYGELTE
-334 PAGSTNTKYLVDGKS
+334 QTGSTNAAYAVDGKS
-349 TEMLAVYSTMDTSN
+349 TDMLVVYSTMETSD
-363 WKLVGMIPTSVL
+363 WKLIGMVPTSML
-375 VQDAKGILTLT
+375 VKDAKGILTLT
-386 LWMALVDAGI
+386 LWMALVDAAI
-396 AVLIGVWMVRMFAR
+396 AVLIGVWMVRMIAR
-410 PLGKL
+410 PLGRL

-432 YSSQDEI
+432 FTSKDEI
-439 GQLST
+439 GQLSA

-472 ELSSASKKTAVSASE
+472 ELSNASKKTAISASE

-493 EIAGGAGSLATEAER
+493 EIAGGASSLATEAER

-520 QSVIATN
+520 QSVVAAN
-527 EQMGDSARHVEKSSQ
+527 EEMGQSARHVEQSSE

-583 EVLQN
+583 DVLQN

-610 GRGFMVVADEVRQL
+610 GRGFMVVAGEVRQL
-624 AAQSR
+624 AEQSR
-629 QSIEMVGE
+629 QSIDMVGE
-637 ITDKIMTEMNET
+637 ITDKIMHEMNET
-649 VDALSEA
+649 VAALSNVN
-656 YPLFKEQMDAV
+656 PLFREQMDAV

-686 RLGMVTGSIGELN
+686 KLGMVTDSIGDLSK
-699 QSQATLS
+699 SQGTLS

-723 QEVASLSSEQQNI
+723 EEVASLSSEQQNI
-736 SNQLVNLSGKL
+736 SNQLVNLSDKL

-752 ELKETLSRFTV
+752 ELKNTLSRFTV